1 MNKVERLKL
10 LASAIAG
17 DFKSL
22 RLKLGNTD
30 ELVTDDKTS
39 AVNAINE
46 IVGSSKEI
54 KDAMKQ
60 FSENLGFDK
69 EITKVNNVSV
79 NLFEMLIPFIKDKL
93 AEENIT
99 NVDAEKNTQNCFF
112 AFFDDT
118 IKFQDRNN
126 FSKNKYG
133 IKLKQNAYDTFVKFN
148 VSANNTINVSLPQ
161 EINTSQDIELD
172 IYGILGHYMSDYKI
186 MPYTKYIKQLNISSD
201 RVIVVNSLE
210 EYENHNS
217 YSSDDDNILVLVKVD
232 FDELSSYES
241 ITDSIKRLFKLQNGQ
256 NITRYSYGF
265 VNNNLTKYFDFTT
278 RQWLPLKDL
287 ISYDM
292 QYNMMMSIAL
302 SKPIA
307 SNEITYINEALFTHT
322 GNYLNKINIIPEN
335 SPVLNKFNKTWY
347 QDKFNVILNPE
358 LTKYYNNV
366 TKQWNELPYAFT
378 NQFNYLKNVDD
389 NINIATSENN
399 ISIANKTTQTELETD
414 NSSRTISVVDKNK
427 VTNLAELDN
436 CSMLSTSYD
445 TTLVVDKTL
454 NYVLDKH
461 TRTWVEINFNQS
473 QKIKDKITIDFNLTI
488 NDTTAPEK
496 IKCRTRVN
504 TFTGYD
510 NKDIFVYD
518 KNNSNLADISSVDYD
533 IYSGNIIV
541 DKTYT
546 YYLNPYT
553 STWYELPDEVKTKL
567 NNFVNTQYINV
578 VTRLKEKTNSLNI
591 INLSEDLTD
600 VRNETVY
607 LVNNKEHIKFRADDD
622 YAYNFNDNTLIFT
635 EDLSEYLDIPTQEW
649 KRVTNNYNPSIVYPV
664 CENIVAVIANKV
676 LNTLDYRNPIT
687 LTSNN
692 LTEIKNQIKDKEVV
706 INKTNKNLIND
717 STIDLSK
724 VKFYSMGKS
733 DQGDSNSGINML
745 QKYSNIKIFNAG
757 SFVTQINNK
766 LAELLNKNNVIAI
779 LTKKSVSASH
789 DFEITYKGK
798 NYQLSQ
804 DNFFINNIENLCQF
818 LSDGDWL

>member
-1 MNKVERLKL
+1 MTRIERLKL

-39 AVNAINE
+39 AVKAINE
-46 IVGSSKEI
+46 VAGSSKEI

-79 NLFEMLIPFIKDKL
+79 NPFEMLVPFIKDKL
-93 AEENIT
+93 AEGGIT

-112 AFFDDT
+112 AFFDNT
-118 IKFQDRNN
+118 IKFNQNN
-126 FSKNKYG
+126 FSKSKYG
-133 IKLKQNAYDTFVKFN
+133 IKLKQDNYNSFVSFN
-148 VSANNTINVSLPQ
+148 VINNNSVTINLPQ
-161 EINTSQDIELD
+161 EINSSKDIELD

-186 MPYTKYIKQLNISSD
+186 MSYTKYIKQLNIPSD
-201 RVIVVNSLE
+201 KVVVVDSLE
-210 EYENHNS
+210 EHENRS
-217 YSSDDDNILVLVKVD
+217 YSSDSNNILVFVKAN
-232 FDELSSYES
+232 FDELNNN
-241 ITDSIKRLFKLQNGQ
+241 ITDSIKKLFKLQDNQ
-256 NITRYSYGF
+256 NITTYSYGF
-265 VNNNLTKYFDFTT
+265 INNNLTKYFDFTT

-287 ISYDM
+287 ISSDM
-292 QYNMMMSIAL
+292 QYNIMINTLQVPVEPYNVA
-302 SKPIA
+302 
-307 SNEITYINEALFTHT
+307 YINEALFSHA
-322 GNYLNKINIIPEN
+322 NDLVKINIAAEN
-335 SPVLNKFNKTWY
+335 STILNTLSAQRY
-347 QDKFNVILNPE
+347 QDNFNVILNPE

-366 TKQWNELPYAFT
+366 TKKWNKLSNEQK
-378 NQFNYLKNVDD
+378 NKFNYLKNVDN

-399 ISIANKTTQTELETD
+399 IDVANKTTQTELESD
-414 NSSRTISVVDKNK
+414 SHSRTISVVDKNK
-427 VTNLAELDN
+427 VTNLSELDT

-454 NYVLDKH
+454 NYVLDKN
-461 TRTWVEINFNQS
+461 TRTWVEINFEQS

-496 IKCRTRVN
+496 IKCKTHVN
-504 TFTGYD
+504 TFSGSGSK
-510 NKDIFVYD
+510 NILVYD
-518 KNNSNLADISSVDYD
+518 KNNTDLADIASVKYNIYD
-533 IYSGNIIV
+533 GDIIV

-553 STWYELPDEVKTKL
+553 SVWYELPNEVKTKL
-567 NNFVNTQYINV
+567 NNFVNTQYTKV

-591 INLSEDLTD
+591 INLNEDLTD
-600 VRNETVY
+600 VRDESVY
-607 LVNNKEHIKFRADDD
+607 LVSNKENIKFRANDD

-649 KRVTNNYNPSIVYPV
+649 KQVANNYTPSIVYPV

-676 LNTLDYRNPIT
+676 LNTLDYRNPVT

-706 INKTNKNLIND
+706 INKTDKNLISD

-733 DQGDSNSGINML
+733 DQGNSDSAINML

-757 SFVTQINNK
+757 SFVIQINNK

-798 NYQLSQ
+798 RYQLSQ

-818 LSDGDWL
+818 LGDGDWL

>member
-1 MNKVERLKL
+1 MTRIERLKL

-30 ELVTDDKTS
+30 ELVTDNKTS

-46 IVGSSKEI
+46 VAGSSKEI

-79 NLFEMLIPFIKDKL
+79 NPFEMLVPFIKDKL

-112 AFFDDT
+112 AFFDNT
-118 IKFQDRNN
+118 IKFNQNN

-133 IKLKQNAYDTFVKFN
+133 IKLKQNAYDNFVKFD
-148 VSANNTINVSLPQ
+148 VSTNNTINVSLPQ
-161 EINTSQDIELD
+161 EINTSQNIELD

-186 MPYTKYIKQLNISSD
+186 MPYTKYIKQLNIPSD

-210 EYENHNS
+210 EHEGSS
-217 YSSDDDNILVLVKVD
+217 YSTSDDDILALVKINSN
-232 FDELSSYES
+232 ELNEYND
-241 ITDSIKRLFKLQNGQ
+241 IIDNIKKLFKLQDGQ
-256 NITRYSYGF
+256 NITNKSYGF
-265 VNNNLTKYFDFTT
+265 VNQDATKYFDFTT

-287 ISYDM
+287 ISSDM
-292 QYNMMMSIAL
+292 QYNIMMSVLPNPVDA
-302 SKPIA
+302 
-307 SNEITYINEALFTHT
+307 NEIKYINEAWFAHT
-322 GNYLNKINIIPEN
+322 SELNKINIAAEDSN
-335 SPVLNKFNKTWY
+335 VLNTILTKPLYKDNY
-347 QDKFNVILNPE
+347 NVILNPE
-358 LTKYYNNV
+358 LTKYYNNI
-366 TKQWNELPYAFT
+366 TKQWNELPYKFT
-378 NQFNYLKNVDD
+378 NKFDYLKNVDK
-389 NINIATSENN
+389 NINIATSTSDV
-399 ISIANKTTQTELETD
+399 IAANKTTQTTLESD
-414 NSSRTISVVDKNK
+414 SHSKCISIVDKNK
-427 VTNLAELDN
+427 VTNLSELDN
-436 CSMLSTSYD
+436 DSMLFPTVY

-454 NYVLDKH
+454 NYVLNKN
-461 TRTWVEINFNQS
+461 TRTWIEINSEQS
-473 QKIKDKITIDFNLTI
+473 QKIKDKVTIDFSLTI
-488 NDTTAPEK
+488 NDTTAAEK

-504 TFTGYD
+504 TFSGSGSK
-510 NKDIFVYD
+510 NILVYD
-518 KNNSNLADISSVDYD
+518 KNNTDLADIASVKYSIYD
-533 IYSGNIIV
+533 GDIIV

-553 STWYELPDEVKTKL
+553 SVWYKLPNEVKTKL
-567 NNFVNTQYINV
+567 NNFVNTQYTKV

-591 INLSEDLTD
+591 INLNEDLTD
-600 VRNETVY
+600 VRDESVY
-607 LVNNKEHIKFRADDD
+607 LVSNKENIKFRANND

-649 KRVTNNYNPSIVYPV
+649 KQVIDNYTPSIVYPV
-664 CENIVAVIANKV
+664 CENIVAVITNKV
-676 LNTLDYRNPIT
+676 LNALDYRNPVT

-706 INKTNKNLIND
+706 INKTDKNLIND

-733 DQGDSNSGINML
+733 DQGNSDSAINML

-757 SFVTQINNK
+757 SFVIQINNK
-766 LAELLNKNNVIAI
+766 LAELLNKNNAIAI

-789 DFEITYKGK
+789 DFEIAYKGK
-798 NYQLSQ
+798 RYQLSQ

-818 LSDGDWL
+818 IGDGDWL

>member
-1 MNKVERLKL
+1 MTRIERLKL

-30 ELVTDDKTS
+30 ELITDDKTS
-39 AVNAINE
+39 AVKAINE
-46 IVGSSKEI
+46 VAGSSKEI

-69 EITKVNNVSV
+69 EITKVNNISV
-79 NLFEMLIPFIKDKL
+79 NPFEMLIHFIKDKL

-99 NVDAEKNTQNCFF
+99 NVDAKKNTQNCFF
-112 AFFDDT
+112 VFFDDT
-118 IKFQDRNN
+118 IKFNQNN

-133 IKLKQNAYDTFVKFN
+133 IKLKQNAYDNFVKFD
-148 VSANNTINVSLPQ
+148 VSTNNAINVSLPQ

-172 IYGILGHYMSDYKI
+172 IYGILGHYISDYKI
-186 MPYTKYIKQLNISSD
+186 MPYTKYIKQLNIPSD
-201 RVIVVNSLE
+201 RVIIVNNLE
-210 EYENHNS
+210 EHKGS
-217 YSSDDDNILVLVKVD
+217 YYSTGNDDILVLVKTNS
-232 FDELSSYES
+232 DELSNMTNS
-241 ITDSIKRLFKLQNGQ
+241 IEKLFKLQDGQ
-256 NITRYSYGF
+256 NITNKSYGF
-265 VNNNLTKYFDFTT
+265 INQDATKYFDFTT
-278 RQWLPLKDL
+278 REWLPLKDL
-287 ISYDM
+287 ISSDM
-292 QYNMMMSIAL
+292 QYNIMLSTLPNPIAL
-302 SKPIA
+302 NNIS
-307 SNEITYINEALFTHT
+307 YLNEAFYTHS
-322 GNYLNKINIIPEN
+322 GNGFLNQLNIVAEN
-335 SPVLNKFNKTWY
+335 STVLNKFNNSAF

-366 TKQWNELPYAFT
+366 TKQWNELPNNFKK
-378 NQFNYLKNVDD
+378 QFDYLKNVDN

-399 ISIANKTTQTELETD
+399 IDVANKTTQTKLETD
-414 NSSRTISVVDKNK
+414 SHSRTISVVDKNK
-427 VTNLAELDN
+427 VTNLSELDT

-454 NYVLDKH
+454 NYVLDKN
-461 TRTWVEINFNQS
+461 TRTWIEINSRQS
-473 QKIKDKITIDFNLTI
+473 QKIKNKVTIDFSLTI
-488 NDTTAPEK
+488 NDTTAAEK

-504 TFTGYD
+504 TFSGSGSKNILVY
-510 NKDIFVYD
+510 NKD
-518 KNNSNLADISSVDYD
+518 NSELADIASVQYSIYNGD
-533 IYSGNIIV
+533 IVV

-553 STWYELPDEVKTKL
+553 STWYELPNEVKTKL
-567 NNFVNTQYINV
+567 NNFVNTQYTKV

-591 INLSEDLTD
+591 INLNEDLTD
-600 VRNETVY
+600 ARGETVY

-622 YAYNFNDNTLIFT
+622 YAYNFNHNTLILT

-649 KRVTNNYNPSIVYPV
+649 KQVTNNYTPSIIYPV
-664 CENIVAVIANKV
+664 CENIVAVITNKV
-676 LNTLDYRNPIT
+676 LNALDYRNPVT

-692 LTEIKNQIKDKEVV
+692 LTEIKNQIRDKEVI
-706 INKTNKNLIND
+706 INKTDKDLINE

-733 DQGDSNSGINML
+733 DQGNSDSAINML

-766 LAELLNKNNVIAI
+766 LAELLNKNNTIAI
-779 LTKKSVSASH
+779 LTKKSVFADH
-789 DFEITYKGK
+789 DFEIAYKGK
-798 NYQLSQ
+798 RYQLSR

-818 LSDGDWL
+818 IDDGDWL

>member
-1 MNKVERLKL
+1 MTRIERLKL

-39 AVNAINE
+39 AVKAINE
-46 IVGSSKEI
+46 VAGYYKEI

-60 FSENLGFDK
+60 FSENLEFDK
-69 EITKVNNVSV
+69 EITKVNNVSI
-79 NLFEMLIPFIKDKL
+79 NLFEMLVPFIKNKL
-93 AEENIT
+93 AEEGIT
-99 NVDAEKNTQNCFF
+99 NVDAEKNTQNYFF

-118 IKFQDRNN
+118 IKFNQNN

-133 IKLKQNAYDTFVKFN
+133 IKLKQNAYDNFVKFD
-148 VSANNTINVSLPQ
+148 VSTNNTINVSLPQ

-172 IYGILGHYMSDYKI
+172 IYGILGHYISDYKI
-186 MPYTKYIKQLNISSD
+186 MPYTKYIKQLNIPSD
-201 RVIVVNSLE
+201 RVIIVNNLE
-210 EYENHNS
+210 EHKGRS
-217 YSSDDDNILVLVKVD
+217 YSTTDDDTLVLVKTNL
-232 FDELSSYES
+232 DELSDMTNS
-241 ITDSIKRLFKLQNGQ
+241 IEKLFKLQDGQ
-256 NITRYSYGF
+256 NIINKPYGF
-265 VNNNLTKYFDFTT
+265 INQDATKYFDFTT

-287 ISYDM
+287 ISSDM
-292 QYNMMMSIAL
+292 QYNIMLSTLPNPIAL
-302 SKPIA
+302 NNIS
-307 SNEITYINEALFTHT
+307 YLNEAFYAHSNN
-322 GNYLNKINIIPEN
+322 GFLNQLNIVAEN
-335 SPVLNKFNKTWY
+335 STVLNKFNNSAF

-366 TKQWNELPYAFT
+366 TKQWNELPYHFK
-378 NQFNYLKNVDD
+378 NQFNYLKNVDS

-399 ISIANKTTQTELETD
+399 IDVANKTTQTELETD
-414 NSSRTISVVDKNK
+414 SHSRTISVVDKNK
-427 VTNLAELDN
+427 VTNLSEIDT
-436 CSMLSTSYD
+436 CSMLSTSYN

-454 NYVLDKH
+454 NYVLDKN
-461 TRTWVEINFNQS
+461 TRTWVEINSEQS
-473 QKIKDKITIDFNLTI
+473 QKIKDKVTIDFSLTI
-488 NDTTAPEK
+488 NDTTAAEK

-504 TFTGYD
+504 TFSKSG
-510 NKDIFVYD
+510 NKNILVYD
-518 KNNSNLADISSVDYD
+518 KNNTDLADIASVNYSIYD
-533 IYSGNIIV
+533 GDIIV

-553 STWYELPDEVKTKL
+553 SIWYELPNEVKTKL
-567 NNFVNTQYINV
+567 NNFVNTQYTKV

-591 INLSEDLTD
+591 INLNEDLTD
-600 VRNETVY
+600 VRGETVY
-607 LVNNKEHIKFRADDD
+607 LVSNKENIKFRANND

-649 KRVTNNYNPSIVYPV
+649 KQVTNNYAPSIVYPV

-676 LNTLDYRNPIT
+676 LNTLDYRNPVT

-706 INKTNKNLIND
+706 INKTDKKLIND

-733 DQGDSNSGINML
+733 EQGNSDYVINML
-745 QKYSNIKIFNAG
+745 QKYSNIKIFNTG
-757 SFVTQINNK
+757 SFIIQINNK
-766 LAELLNKNNVIAI
+766 LAELLNKNNTIAI

-789 DFEITYKGK
+789 DFEIAYKGK
-798 NYQLSQ
+798 RYQLSQ
-804 DNFFINNIENLCQF
+804 DNFFINNIENLCQYI
-818 LSDGDWL
+818 GDDYWL

>member
-1 MNKVERLKL
+1 MTRIERLKL

-46 IVGSSKEI
+46 VAGSSKEI

-60 FSENLGFDK
+60 FSETLGFDK

-79 NLFEMLIPFIKDKL
+79 NPFEMLITFIKDKL

-99 NVDAEKNTQNCFF
+99 NVDAEKNTKNCFF
-112 AFFDDT
+112 TFFDNT

-133 IKLKQNAYDTFVKFN
+133 IKLKQNAYDAFVKFN
-148 VSANNTINVSLPQ
+148 VSANNVINVSLPQ

-186 MPYTKYIKQLNISSD
+186 MPYTKYIKQLNIPSD
-201 RVIVVNSLE
+201 RVIIVNSLK
-210 EYENHNS
+210 EYKGHS
-217 YSSDDDNILVLVKVD
+217 FYSIGDDNILVLIKINL
-232 FDELSSYES
+232 DELSDMTNS
-241 ITDSIKRLFKLQNGQ
+241 IEKLFKLQDGQ
-256 NITRYSYGF
+256 NITDKSYGF
-265 VNNNLTKYFDFTT
+265 INQDATKYFDFTT
-278 RQWLPLKDL
+278 REWLPLKDL
-287 ISYDM
+287 ISSDM
-292 QYNMMMSIAL
+292 QYNIMLSILRNPVDA
-302 SKPIA
+302 
-307 SNEITYINEALFTHT
+307 NEIKYINEAWFTHT
-322 GNYLNKINIIPEN
+322 SGLNKINIAAED
-335 SPVLNKFNKTWY
+335 SSVLNTILTKPLYKDNFNI
-347 QDKFNVILNPE
+347 ILNPE

-366 TKQWNELPYAFT
+366 TKQWNELPNNFK
-378 NQFNYLKNVDD
+378 NQFDYLKNVDT

-399 ISIANKTTQTELETD
+399 IDVENKTTQTELKAD
-414 NSSRTISVVDKNK
+414 SHSRKISVVDKNK
-427 VTNLAELDN
+427 ITNLSELDN
-436 CSMLSTSYD
+436 DSMLSPSMY

-454 NYVLDKH
+454 NYVLNKN
-461 TRTWVEINFNQS
+461 TRTWVEINSEQS
-473 QKIKDKITIDFNLTI
+473 QKIKDKVTIDFSLTI
-488 NDTTAPEK
+488 NDTTNAEK

-504 TFTGYD
+504 TFSKSGSK
-510 NKDIFVYD
+510 NILVYD
-518 KNNSNLADISSVDYD
+518 KNNTDLEDIASVNYN
-533 IYSGNIIV
+533 IYSGDIIV

-553 STWYELPDEVKTKL
+553 SVWYELPNEVKTKL
-567 NNFVNTQYINV
+567 NNFVNTQYTKV

-591 INLSEDLTD
+591 INLNEDLTD
-600 VRNETVY
+600 VRSESVY
-607 LVNNKEHIKFRADDD
+607 LVSNKENIKFRANND
-622 YAYNFNDNTLIFT
+622 YAYNFNNNTLIFT

-649 KRVTNNYNPSIVYPV
+649 KQVIDNYTPSIVYSV
-664 CENIVAVIANKV
+664 CENIVAVITNKV
-676 LNTLDYRNPIT
+676 LNTLDYRNPVT

-692 LTEIKNQIKDKEVV
+692 LTEIKNQIRDKEVI
-706 INKTNKNLIND
+706 INKTDKNLIND

-733 DQGDSNSGINML
+733 DQGNSDSAINML

-757 SFVTQINNK
+757 SFLTQINNK
-766 LAELLNKNNVIAI
+766 LAELLNKNNAIAI

-789 DFEITYKGK
+789 DFEIAYKGK
-798 NYQLSQ
+798 KYQLSQ

-818 LSDGDWL
+818 IGDSDWL

>member
-1 MNKVERLKL
+1 MTRIERLKL

-46 IVGSSKEI
+46 VAGSSKEI

-79 NLFEMLIPFIKDKL
+79 NPFEMLVPFIKDKL
-93 AEENIT
+93 AEEGIT

-112 AFFDDT
+112 AFFDNT
-118 IKFQDRNN
+118 IKFNQNN
-126 FSKNKYG
+126 FSKSKYG
-133 IKLKQNAYDTFVKFN
+133 IKLKQDNYNSFVSFN
-148 VSANNTINVSLPQ
+148 VINNNSVTINLPQ
-161 EINTSQDIELD
+161 EINSSKDIELD
-172 IYGILGHYMSDYKI
+172 IYGILGHYTSDYKI
-186 MPYTKYIKQLNISSD
+186 MSYTKYIKQLNIPSD
-201 RVIVVNSLE
+201 KVVIVDSLE
-210 EYENHNS
+210 EHENRS
-217 YSSDDDNILVLVKVD
+217 YSSDSNNILVLVKAN
-232 FDELSSYES
+232 FDELNDN
-241 ITDSIKRLFKLQNGQ
+241 ITDSIKKLFKIQDGQ
-256 NITRYSYGF
+256 NITTYSYGF
-265 VNNNLTKYFDFTT
+265 INNNLTKYFDFTT

-287 ISYDM
+287 ISSDM
-292 QYNMMMSIAL
+292 QYNIMINTLQVPVEPYNVA
-302 SKPIA
+302 
-307 SNEITYINEALFTHT
+307 YINEALFSHAKD
-322 GNYLNKINIIPEN
+322 LVKINIAAEN
-335 SPVLNKFNKTWY
+335 STILNTLSAQRY
-347 QDKFNVILNPE
+347 QDNFNVILNPE
-358 LTKYYNNV
+358 LTKYYNKV
-366 TKQWNELPYAFT
+366 TKKWNKLNNEQK
-378 NQFNYLKNVDD
+378 NKFNYLKNVDN

-399 ISIANKTTQTELETD
+399 IDVANKTTQTELETD
-414 NSSRTISVVDKNK
+414 SHSRKISVVDKNK
-427 VTNLAELDN
+427 VTNLSELDT
-436 CSMLSTSYD
+436 CSMLSTSYN

-454 NYVLDKH
+454 NYVLDKN
-461 TRTWVEINFNQS
+461 TRTWVEINSEQS
-473 QKIKDKITIDFNLTI
+473 QKIKDKVTIDFNLTI

-496 IKCRTRVN
+496 IKCRTHVN
-504 TFTGYD
+504 TFSESSSK
-510 NKDIFVYD
+510 NILVYD
-518 KNNSNLADISSVDYD
+518 KNNTDLADIASVDYS
-533 IYSGNIIV
+533 IYNGDIIV

-553 STWYELPDEVKTKL
+553 SVWYELPNEVKTKL
-567 NNFVNTQYINV
+567 NNFVNTQYTKVI
-578 VTRLKEKTNSLNI
+578 TRLKEKTNSLKI
-591 INLSEDLTD
+591 INLNEDLTD
-600 VRNETVY
+600 VQDESVY
-607 LVNNKEHIKFRADDD
+607 LVSNKENIKFRANDD

-649 KRVTNNYNPSIVYPV
+649 KQVANNYTPSIIYPV

-676 LNTLDYRNPIT
+676 LNTLDYRNPVT

-706 INKTNKNLIND
+706 INKTDKNLISD

-733 DQGDSNSGINML
+733 DQGNSDSAINML

-757 SFVTQINNK
+757 SFVIQINNK
-766 LAELLNKNNVIAI
+766 LAELLNKNNAIAI

-789 DFEITYKGK
+789 DVEITYKGK
-798 NYQLSQ
+798 RYQLSQ

-818 LSDGDWL
+818 IGDGDWL

>member
-1 MNKVERLKL
+1 MTRIERLKL

-39 AVNAINE
+39 AVKAINE
-46 IVGSSKEI
+46 IAGSSKEI

-79 NLFEMLIPFIKDKL
+79 NPFEMLVPFIKDKL
-93 AEENIT
+93 AEEGIT

-118 IKFQDRNN
+118 IKFQHSIS

-133 IKLKQNAYDTFVKFN
+133 IKLKQNAYDNFVKFN
-148 VSANNTINVSLPQ
+148 VSANNVINVSLPQ

-186 MPYTKYIKQLNISSD
+186 MPYTKYIKQLNIPSD
-201 RVIVVNSLE
+201 GVIVVNSLE
-210 EYENHNS
+210 EHKGRS
-217 YSSDDDNILVLVKVD
+217 YSSGNNDILVLVKTNL
-232 FDELSSYES
+232 DELSDMTNS
-241 ITDSIKRLFKLQNGQ
+241 IEKLFKLQDGQ
-256 NITRYSYGF
+256 NITNKSYGF
-265 VNNNLTKYFDFTT
+265 INQNATKYFDFTT

-287 ISYDM
+287 ISSDM
-292 QYNMMMSIAL
+292 QYNIML
-302 SKPIA
+302 STLPNPIE
-307 SNEITYINEALFTHT
+307 SNNISYLNEAFYTHST
-322 GNYLNKINIIPEN
+322 NGFLNQLNIVAEN
-335 SPVLNKFNKTWY
+335 SPVLNKFNNSVF

-366 TKQWNELPYAFT
+366 TKQWNELPYHFK

-399 ISIANKTTQTELETD
+399 INVANKTTQTELEAD
-414 NSSRTISVVDKNK
+414 SHSRTISVVDKNK
-427 VTNLAELDN
+427 VTNLSELDT
-436 CSMLSTSYD
+436 CSMLSASYD

-454 NYVLDKH
+454 NYVLDKN
-461 TRTWVEINFNQS
+461 TRTWVEISSEQS
-473 QKIKDKITIDFNLTI
+473 QKIKDKITIDFSLTI
-488 NDTTAPEK
+488 NDTTAAEK

-504 TFTGYD
+504 TFSKSG
-510 NKDIFVYD
+510 NKNILVYD
-518 KNNSNLADISSVDYD
+518 KNNTDLADIASVNYSIYD
-533 IYSGNIIV
+533 GDIIV

-553 STWYELPDEVKTKL
+553 SAWYELPNEVKTKL
-567 NNFVNTQYINV
+567 NNFVNTQYTKV

-591 INLSEDLTD
+591 INLNEDLTD
-600 VRNETVY
+600 VRDESVY
-607 LVNNKEHIKFRADDD
+607 LVSNKENIKFRANDD

-649 KRVTNNYNPSIVYPV
+649 KQVIDNYTSSIVYPV
-664 CENIVAVIANKV
+664 CENIVAVITNKV
-676 LNTLDYRNPIT
+676 LNTLDYRNPVT

-706 INKTNKNLIND
+706 INKTNENLINN

-733 DQGDSNSGINML
+733 DQGNSDSAINML

-757 SFVTQINNK
+757 SFVIRINNK
-766 LAELLNKNNVIAI
+766 LAELLNKNNAIAI

-798 NYQLSQ
+798 RYQLSQ

-818 LSDGDWL
+818 IGDGDWL

>member
-1 MNKVERLKL
+1 MTRIERLKL

-46 IVGSSKEI
+46 VAGSSKEI

-79 NLFEMLIPFIKDKL
+79 NPFEMLVPFIKDKL
-93 AEENIT
+93 AEEGIT

-112 AFFDDT
+112 AFFDNT
-118 IKFQDRNN
+118 IKFNQNN

-133 IKLKQNAYDTFVKFN
+133 IKLKQDNYNSFVSFN
-148 VSANNTINVSLPQ
+148 VINNNSVTINLPQ
-161 EINTSQDIELD
+161 EINSSKDIELD
-172 IYGILGHYMSDYKI
+172 IYSILGHYMSDYKI
-186 MPYTKYIKQLNISSD
+186 MSYTKYIKQLNIPSD
-201 RVIVVNSLE
+201 KVVVVDSLE
-210 EYENHNS
+210 EHKNRS
-217 YSSDDDNILVLVKVD
+217 YSSDSNNILVLVKANSN
-232 FDELSSYES
+232 ELNDN
-241 ITDSIKRLFKLQNGQ
+241 ITDSIKKLFKIQDGQ
-256 NITRYSYGF
+256 NITTYSYGF
-265 VNNNLTKYFDFTT
+265 INNNLTKYFDFTT
-278 RQWLPLKDL
+278 REWLPLKDL
-287 ISYDM
+287 ISSDM
-292 QYNMMMSIAL
+292 QYNIMINTL
-302 SKPIA
+302 QVPVEPY
-307 SNEITYINEALFTHT
+307 NVTYINEALFSHA
-322 GNYLNKINIIPEN
+322 NSLVKINIAAEN
-335 SPVLNKFNKTWY
+335 STILNTLSAQRY
-347 QDKFNVILNPE
+347 QDNFNVILNPE

-366 TKQWNELPYAFT
+366 TKKWNKLSNEQK
-378 NQFNYLKNVDD
+378 NKFNYLKNVDN

-399 ISIANKTTQTELETD
+399 INVANKTTQTELEAD
-414 NSSRTISVVDKNK
+414 SHSRTISVVDKNK
-427 VTNLAELDN
+427 VTNLSELDT

-454 NYVLDKH
+454 NYVLDKN
-461 TRTWVEINFNQS
+461 TRTWVEINSEQS

-496 IKCRTRVN
+496 IKCRTHVN
-504 TFTGYD
+504 TFSGSGSK
-510 NKDIFVYD
+510 NILVYD
-518 KNNSNLADISSVDYD
+518 KNNTDLADIASVNYS
-533 IYSGNIIV
+533 IYNGDIIV

-553 STWYELPDEVKTKL
+553 SVWYELPNEVKTKL
-567 NNFVNTQYINV
+567 NNFVNTQYTKV

-591 INLSEDLTD
+591 INLNEDLTD
-600 VRNETVY
+600 VRGESVY
-607 LVNNKEHIKFRADDD
+607 LVSNKENIKFRANDD

-649 KRVTNNYNPSIVYPV
+649 KQVANNYTPSIVYPV

-676 LNTLDYRNPIT
+676 LNTLDYRNPVT

-706 INKTNKNLIND
+706 INKTDKNLIND

-733 DQGDSNSGINML
+733 DQGNSDSAINML

-757 SFVTQINNK
+757 SFVIQINNK

-779 LTKKSVSASH
+779 LTKKSISASH

-798 NYQLSQ
+798 RYQLSQ

-818 LSDGDWL
+818 IGDGDWL

>member
-1 MNKVERLKL
+1 MTRIERLKL

-46 IVGSSKEI
+46 VAGSSKEI

-60 FSENLGFDK
+60 FSETLGFDK

-79 NLFEMLIPFIKDKL
+79 NPFEMLILFIKDKL

-99 NVDAEKNTQNCFF
+99 NVDAEKNTKNCFF

-133 IKLKQNAYDTFVKFN
+133 IKLKQDNYNSFVNFN
-148 VSANNTINVSLPQ
+148 VINNNSVTINLPQ
-161 EINTSQDIELD
+161 EINSSKDIELD

-186 MPYTKYIKQLNISSD
+186 MSYTKYIKQLNIPSD
-201 RVIVVNSLE
+201 KVVVVDSLE
-210 EYENHNS
+210 EHENRS
-217 YSSDDDNILVLVKVD
+217 YSSDSNNILVLVKANS
-232 FDELSSYES
+232 DELNDN
-241 ITDSIKRLFKLQNGQ
+241 ITDSIKKLFKIQDGQ
-256 NITRYSYGF
+256 NITTYSYGF
-265 VNNNLTKYFDFTT
+265 INNNLTKYFDFTT

-287 ISYDM
+287 ISSDM
-292 QYNMMMSIAL
+292 QYNIML
-302 SKPIA
+302 STLPNPVDA
-307 SNEITYINEALFTHT
+307 NEIKYINEAWFTHT
-322 GNYLNKINIIPEN
+322 NGLNKINIAAED
-335 SPVLNKFNKTWY
+335 SSVLNTVLTKPLYKDNY
-347 QDKFNVILNPE
+347 NVILNPE

-366 TKQWNELPYAFT
+366 TKQWNELPYNFT
-378 NQFNYLKNVDD
+378 NKFNYLKNVDD

-399 ISIANKTTQTELETD
+399 IDVVNKTTQTELKNDTH
-414 NSSRTISVVDKNK
+414 SRTISVVDKNK
-427 VTNLAELDN
+427 VTNLAELDT
-436 CSMLSTSYD
+436 CSMLSPSVY

-454 NYVLDKH
+454 NYVLDKN
-461 TRTWVEINFNQS
+461 TRTWVEINSVQS
-473 QKIKDKITIDFNLTI
+473 QKIKDKVTIDFGLTI

-504 TFTGYD
+504 TFNGSGSK
-510 NKDIFVYD
+510 NILVYD
-518 KNNSNLADISSVDYD
+518 KNNTDLADIASVQYSIYD
-533 IYSGNIIV
+533 GDIVV

-553 STWYELPDEVKTKL
+553 SVWYELPNEVKTKL
-567 NNFVNTQYINV
+567 NNFVNTQYTKV

-591 INLSEDLTD
+591 INLNEDLTD
-600 VRNETVY
+600 VRSESVY
-607 LVNNKEHIKFRADDD
+607 LVSNKENIKFRANDD

-649 KRVTNNYNPSIVYPV
+649 KQVANNYTSSIVYSV
-664 CENIVAVIANKV
+664 CENIVAVITNKV
-676 LNTLDYRNPIT
+676 LNTLDYRNPVT

-706 INKTNKNLIND
+706 INKTNKNLINE

-733 DQGDSNSGINML
+733 DQDNSDSEINML

-766 LAELLNKNNVIAI
+766 LAELLNKNNAIAI

-789 DFEITYKGK
+789 IFEIVYKRK
-798 NYQLSQ
+798 RYQLSQ

-818 LSDGDWL
+818 LGDGDWL

>member
-1 MNKVERLKL
+1 MTRIERLKL

-30 ELVTDDKTS
+30 ELITDNKTS

-46 IVGSSKEI
+46 VAGSSKEI

-69 EITKVNNVSV
+69 EITKVNNVFI
-79 NLFEMLIPFIKDKL
+79 NPFEMLVSFIKDKL
-93 AEENIT
+93 AEEGIT
-99 NVDAEKNTQNCFF
+99 NVDAKKNTQNCFF

-118 IKFQDRNN
+118 IKFNQNN

-133 IKLKQNAYDTFVKFN
+133 IKLKQNAYDNFVKFD
-148 VSANNTINVSLPQ
+148 VSTNNTINVSLPQ

-186 MPYTKYIKQLNISSD
+186 MPYTKYIKQLNIPSD
-201 RVIVVNSLE
+201 RVIIVNNLE
-210 EYENHNS
+210 EHKGRS
-217 YSSDDDNILVLVKVD
+217 YSTGDDDILVLVKTNS
-232 FDELSSYES
+232 DELSDMINS
-241 ITDSIKRLFKLQNGQ
+241 IEKLFKLQDGQ
-256 NITRYSYGF
+256 NITNKSYGF
-265 VNNNLTKYFDFTT
+265 INQDATKYFDFTT
-278 RQWLPLKDL
+278 REWLPLKNL
-287 ISYDM
+287 ISSDM
-292 QYNMMMSIAL
+292 QYNIMLSILPNPVDA
-302 SKPIA
+302 
-307 SNEITYINEALFTHT
+307 NEIKYINEAWFTHT
-322 GNYLNKINIIPEN
+322 SGLNKINIAAEN
-335 SPVLNKFNKTWY
+335 SAILNTILTKPLYKDNFNI
-347 QDKFNVILNPE
+347 ILNPE

-366 TKQWNELPYAFT
+366 TKQWNELPNNFK
-378 NQFNYLKNVDD
+378 NQFDYLKNVDT

-399 ISIANKTTQTELETD
+399 IDVANKTTQTELETD
-414 NSSRTISVVDKNK
+414 SHSRTISVVDKNK
-427 VTNLAELDN
+427 ITNLSELDN
-436 CSMLSTSYD
+436 DSMLFPSVY

-454 NYVLDKH
+454 NYVLNKN
-461 TRTWVEINFNQS
+461 TRTWVEINSEQS
-473 QKIKDKITIDFNLTI
+473 QKIKDKVTIDFSLTI
-488 NDTTAPEK
+488 NDTTAAEK

-504 TFTGYD
+504 TFSKSGSK
-510 NKDIFVYD
+510 NILVYD
-518 KNNSNLADISSVDYD
+518 KNNTDLADIASVNYS
-533 IYSGNIIV
+533 IYNGDIIV

-553 STWYELPDEVKTKL
+553 SVWYELPNEVKTKL
-567 NNFVNTQYINV
+567 NNFVNTQYTKV

-591 INLSEDLTD
+591 INLNEDLTD
-600 VRNETVY
+600 VRDESVY
-607 LVNNKEHIKFRADDD
+607 LVSNKENIKFRANDD

-649 KRVTNNYNPSIVYPV
+649 KQVTNNYTPSIIYPV
-664 CENIVAVIANKV
+664 CENIVAVITNKI
-676 LNTLDYRNPIT
+676 LNTLDYRNPVT

-706 INKTNKNLIND
+706 INKTDKNLISD

-733 DQGDSNSGINML
+733 DQGNNDSAINML

-757 SFVTQINNK
+757 SFVIQINNK

-798 NYQLSQ
+798 RYQLSQ

-818 LSDGDWL
+818 IGDGDWL

>member
-1 MNKVERLKL
+1 MTRIERLKL

-39 AVNAINE
+39 AVKAINE
-46 IVGSSKEI
+46 VAGSSKEI

-60 FSENLGFDK
+60 FSKTLGFDK

-79 NLFEMLIPFIKDKL
+79 NPFEMLIPFIKDKL

-99 NVDAEKNTQNCFF
+99 NVDAEKNTKNCFF

-133 IKLKQNAYDTFVKFN
+133 IKLKQNAYDSFVKFD

-186 MPYTKYIKQLNISSD
+186 MPYTKYIKQLNIPSN
-201 RVIVVNSLE
+201 RITVVNSLE
-210 EYENHNS
+210 EHEGRS
-217 YSSDDDNILVLVKVD
+217 YSTGDDNILVLVKTNS
-232 FDELSSYES
+232 DELSDMTNS
-241 ITDSIKRLFKLQNGQ
+241 IEKLFKLQDGQ
-256 NITRYSYGF
+256 NITNKSYGF
-265 VNNNLTKYFDFTT
+265 INQDATKYFDFTT
-278 RQWLPLKDL
+278 REWLPLKDL
-287 ISYDM
+287 ISSDM
-292 QYNMMMSIAL
+292 QYNIML
-302 SKPIA
+302 STLPNPVDA
-307 SNEITYINEALFTHT
+307 NEIKYINEAWFTHT
-322 GNYLNKINIIPEN
+322 SGLNKINIAAEN
-335 SPVLNKFNKTWY
+335 SAILNTVLTKPLYKDNFNI
-347 QDKFNVILNPE
+347 ILNPE

-366 TKQWNELPYAFT
+366 TKQWNELPNNFK
-378 NQFNYLKNVDD
+378 NQFDYLKNVDT
-389 NINIATSENN
+389 NINIATST
-399 ISIANKTTQTELETD
+399 SDVVAVNKTTQTTLESD
-414 NSSRTISVVDKNK
+414 SHSKCISIVDKNK
-427 VTNLAELDN
+427 VTNLSELDN
-436 CSMLSTSYD
+436 DSMLFPSVY

-454 NYVLDKH
+454 NYVLNKN
-461 TRTWVEINFNQS
+461 TRTWVEINSEQS

-496 IKCRTRVN
+496 IKCRTHVN
-504 TFTGYD
+504 TFSGSG
-510 NKDIFVYD
+510 NKNILVYD
-518 KNNSNLADISSVDYD
+518 KNNTDLADIASVKYSIYD
-533 IYSGNIIV
+533 GDIIV

-553 STWYELPDEVKTKL
+553 SVWYELPDEVKTKL
-567 NNFVNTQYINV
+567 NNFVNTQYTNV
-578 VTRLKEKTNSLNI
+578 ITRLKEKTNSLNI
-591 INLSEDLTD
+591 INLNEDLTG
-600 VRNETVY
+600 VRGESIY
-607 LVNNKEHIKFRADDD
+607 LVSNKENIKFRANDD

-649 KRVTNNYNPSIVYPV
+649 KQVANNYTPSIIYPV

-676 LNTLDYRNPIT
+676 LNTLDYRNPVT
-687 LTSNN
+687 LTNNN

-706 INKTNKNLIND
+706 INKTDKNLINE

-733 DQGDSNSGINML
+733 DQGNGDSAINML

-757 SFVTQINNK
+757 SFVTQIDNK
-766 LAELLNKNNVIAI
+766 LAELLNKNNAIAI

-789 DFEITYKGK
+789 DFEIAYKGK
-798 NYQLSQ
+798 KYQLSQ

-818 LSDGDWL
+818 LGDGDWL

>member
-1 MNKVERLKL
+1 MTRIERLKL

-46 IVGSSKEI
+46 VAGSSKEI

-79 NLFEMLIPFIKDKL
+79 NPFEMLVSFIKDKL
-93 AEENIT
+93 AEEGIT
-99 NVDAEKNTQNCFF
+99 NVDTEKNTQNCFF
-112 AFFDDT
+112 AFFDNT
-118 IKFQDRNN
+118 IKFNQNN
-126 FSKNKYG
+126 FSKSKYG
-133 IKLKQNAYDTFVKFN
+133 IKLKQDNYNSFVSFN
-148 VSANNTINVSLPQ
+148 VINNNSVTINLPQ
-161 EINTSQDIELD
+161 EINSSKDIELD

-186 MPYTKYIKQLNISSD
+186 MSYTKYIKQLNIPSD
-201 RVIVVNSLE
+201 RVIIVNNLE
-210 EYENHNS
+210 EHKGRS
-217 YSSDDDNILVLVKVD
+217 YSTGNDNILVLVKTNL
-232 FDELSSYES
+232 DELSDMTNS
-241 ITDSIKRLFKLQNGQ
+241 IEKLFKLQDGQ
-256 NITRYSYGF
+256 NITNKSYGF
-265 VNNNLTKYFDFTT
+265 INQDATKYFDFTT

-287 ISYDM
+287 ISSDM
-292 QYNMMMSIAL
+292 QYNIMLSTLPNPIAL
-302 SKPIA
+302 NNIS
-307 SNEITYINEALFTHT
+307 YLNEAFYAHSNN
-322 GNYLNKINIIPEN
+322 GFLNQLNIVAEN
-335 SPVLNKFNKTWY
+335 STVLNKFNNSAF

-366 TKQWNELPYAFT
+366 TKQWNELPYHFK
-378 NQFNYLKNVDD
+378 NQFNYLKNVDT

-399 ISIANKTTQTELETD
+399 IDVANKTTQTELEAD
-414 NSSRTISVVDKNK
+414 SHSRTISVVDKNK
-427 VTNLAELDN
+427 VTNLSELDN
-436 CSMLSTSYD
+436 CSMLFTSYD

-454 NYVLDKH
+454 NYVLDKN
-461 TRTWVEINFNQS
+461 TRTWVEINSEQS

-496 IKCRTRVN
+496 IKCRTHVN
-504 TFTGYD
+504 TFSGSGSK
-510 NKDIFVYD
+510 NILVYD
-518 KNNSNLADISSVDYD
+518 KNNTDLADIASVNYSIYD
-533 IYSGNIIV
+533 GDIIV

-553 STWYELPDEVKTKL
+553 SVWYELPNEVKTKL
-567 NNFVNTQYINV
+567 NNFVNTQYTKV

-591 INLSEDLTD
+591 INLNEDLTD
-600 VRNETVY
+600 VRSESVY
-607 LVNNKEHIKFRADDD
+607 LVSNKENIKFRANDD

-649 KRVTNNYNPSIVYPV
+649 KQVANNYIPSIVYPV

-676 LNTLDYRNPIT
+676 LNTLDYRNPVT

-706 INKTNKNLIND
+706 INKTDKNLIND

-724 VKFYSMGKS
+724 VKFYSMGKL
-733 DQGDSNSGINML
+733 DQGNSDSAINML

-757 SFVTQINNK
+757 SFVIQINNK
-766 LAELLNKNNVIAI
+766 LVELLNKNNVIAI

-789 DFEITYKGK
+789 DFGIIYKGK
-798 NYQLSQ
+798 RYQLSQ

-818 LSDGDWL
+818 IDDGNWL

>member
-1 MNKVERLKL
+1 MTKIERLKL

-46 IVGSSKEI
+46 VAGSSKEI
-54 KDAMKQ
+54 KDAMKN
-60 FSENLGFDK
+60 FSEQLGFDK

-79 NLFEMLIPFIKDKL
+79 NPFEMLVPFIKDKL
-93 AEENIT
+93 AENGIT
-99 NVDAEKNTQNCFF
+99 NIDAEKNTQNYFITN
-112 AFFDDT
+112 FDDT
-118 IKFQDRNN
+118 IKFNYQG

-133 IKLKQNAYDTFVKFN
+133 IKLKQNAYDNFVKFN
-148 VSANNTINVSLPQ
+148 VSANNSVTINLPQ
-161 EINTSQDIELD
+161 EINTTQDIELD
-172 IYGILGHYMSDYKI
+172 IYGILGHYISDYKI
-186 MPYTKYIKQLNISSD
+186 MPYTKYIKQLNIPSD
-201 RVIVVNSLE
+201 HVTIINSLE
-210 EYENHNS
+210 EYEAHGS
-217 YSSDDDNILVLVKVD
+217 YSSNGNNILVLVKID

-241 ITDSIKRLFKLQNGQ
+241 IVDNIKRLFKLQDGQ
-256 NITRYSYGF
+256 NITQYSYGF

-287 ISYDM
+287 ISSDM
-292 QYNMMMSIAL
+292 QYNMML
-302 SKPIA
+302 SVLPNIVGD
-307 SNEITYINEALFTHT
+307 NEITYINEAFLTHSEKF
-322 GNYLNKINIIPEN
+322 LNRINIVSEN
-335 SPVLNKFNKTWY
+335 SPVLNKFNESWY

-366 TKQWNELPYAFT
+366 TKQWNELPYNFT
-378 NQFNYLKNVDD
+378 NKFNYLKNVDD

-399 ISIANKTTQTELETD
+399 ISIVNKTTQTELEAD
-414 NSSRTISVVDKNK
+414 SHSRTISVVDKNK
-427 VTNLAELDN
+427 ITNLAELDT
-436 CSMLSTSYD
+436 CSMLSTSTY

-461 TRTWVEINFNQS
+461 TRTWVVISPEQS
-473 QKIKDKITIDFNLTI
+473 QKIKDKVTIDFSLTI

-496 IKCRTRVN
+496 IKCRTRIN
-504 TFTGYD
+504 TFNGSG
-510 NKDIFVYD
+510 NKDILVYD
-518 KNNSNLADISSVDYD
+518 KNNADLTDIASVQYSIYD
-533 IYSGNIIV
+533 GDIVV

-553 STWYELPDEVKTKL
+553 SVWYKLPNEVKTKL
-567 NNFVNTQYINV
+567 NNFVNTQYIKV
-578 VTRLKEKTNSLNI
+578 VTRLKEKTNSLDI
-591 INLSEDLTD
+591 INLNEDLTD
-600 VRNETVY
+600 VRSESVY
-607 LVNNKEHIKFRADDD
+607 LVSNKENIKFRANDG

-649 KRVTNNYNPSIVYPV
+649 KQVIDGYTSSIVYSM

-676 LNTLDYRNPIT
+676 LNTIDYKNPIT

-706 INKTNKNLIND
+706 INKTDKNLIND

-733 DQGDSNSGINML
+733 DQGNSDSAIHML

-757 SFVTQINNK
+757 SFVIQINNK

-779 LTKKSVSASH
+779 LTKQSASAGH
-789 DFEITYKGK
+789 NFEITYKGK
-798 NYQLSQ
+798 KYQLSQ

-818 LSDGDWL
+818 LGDGDWL

>member
-1 MNKVERLKL
+1 MTRIERLKL

-39 AVNAINE
+39 AVKAINE
-46 IVGSSKEI
+46 VAGSSKEI

-79 NLFEMLIPFIKDKL
+79 NPFEMLVPFIKDKL
-93 AEENIT
+93 AEGGIT

-112 AFFDDT
+112 AFFDNT
-118 IKFQDRNN
+118 IKFNQNN
-126 FSKNKYG
+126 FSKSKYG
-133 IKLKQNAYDTFVKFN
+133 IKLKQDNYNSFVSFN
-148 VSANNTINVSLPQ
+148 VINNNSVTINLPQ
-161 EINTSQDIELD
+161 EINSSKDIELD

-186 MPYTKYIKQLNISSD
+186 MSYTKYIKQLNIPSD
-201 RVIVVNSLE
+201 KVVVVDSLE
-210 EYENHNS
+210 EHENRS
-217 YSSDDDNILVLVKVD
+217 YSSDSNNILVFVKAN
-232 FDELSSYES
+232 FDELNNN
-241 ITDSIKRLFKLQNGQ
+241 ITDSIKKLFKLQDNQ
-256 NITRYSYGF
+256 NITTYSYGF
-265 VNNNLTKYFDFTT
+265 INNNLTKYFDFTT

-287 ISYDM
+287 ISSDM
-292 QYNMMMSIAL
+292 QYNIIINTLQVPVEPYNVA
-302 SKPIA
+302 
-307 SNEITYINEALFTHT
+307 YINEALFSHA
-322 GNYLNKINIIPEN
+322 NDLVKINIAAEN
-335 SPVLNKFNKTWY
+335 STILNTLSAQRY
-347 QDKFNVILNPE
+347 QDNFNVILNPE

-366 TKQWNELPYAFT
+366 TKKWNKLSNEQK
-378 NQFNYLKNVDD
+378 NKFNYLKNVDN

-399 ISIANKTTQTELETD
+399 IDVANKTTQTELESD
-414 NSSRTISVVDKNK
+414 SHSRTISVVDKNK
-427 VTNLAELDN
+427 VTNLSELDT

-454 NYVLDKH
+454 NYVLDKN
-461 TRTWVEINFNQS
+461 TRTWVEINFEQS

-496 IKCRTRVN
+496 IKCKTHVN
-504 TFTGYD
+504 TFSGSGSK
-510 NKDIFVYD
+510 NILVYD
-518 KNNSNLADISSVDYD
+518 KNNTDLADIASVKYNIYD
-533 IYSGNIIV
+533 GDIIV

-553 STWYELPDEVKTKL
+553 SVWYELPNEVKTKL
-567 NNFVNTQYINV
+567 NNFVNTQYTKV

-591 INLSEDLTD
+591 INLNEDLTD
-600 VRNETVY
+600 VRDESVY
-607 LVNNKEHIKFRADDD
+607 LVSNKENIKFRANDD

-649 KRVTNNYNPSIVYPV
+649 KQVANNYTPSIVYPV

-676 LNTLDYRNPIT
+676 LNTLDYRNPVT

-706 INKTNKNLIND
+706 INKTDKNLISD

-733 DQGDSNSGINML
+733 DQGNSDSAINML
-745 QKYSNIKIFNAG
+745 QKCSNIKIFNAG
-757 SFVTQINNK
+757 SFVIQINNK

-798 NYQLSQ
+798 RYQLSQ

-818 LSDGDWL
+818 LGDGDWL

>member
-1 MNKVERLKL
+1 MTRIERLKL

-46 IVGSSKEI
+46 VAGSSKEI

-60 FSENLGFDK
+60 FSEKLGFDK

-79 NLFEMLIPFIKDKL
+79 NLFEMLVPFIKDKL
-93 AEENIT
+93 AEEGIT

-112 AFFDDT
+112 VFFDNT
-118 IKFQDRNN
+118 IKFNQNN

-133 IKLKQNAYDTFVKFN
+133 IKLKQNAYDNFVKFD
-148 VSANNTINVSLPQ
+148 VSTNNTINVSLPQ

-186 MPYTKYIKQLNISSD
+186 MPYTKYIKQLNIPSD
-201 RVIVVNSLE
+201 RVIIVNNLE
-210 EYENHNS
+210 EHKSRS
-217 YSSDDDNILVLVKVD
+217 YSTGDDDILVLVKID
-232 FDELSSYES
+232 LDELSDMTNSVE
-241 ITDSIKRLFKLQNGQ
+241 KLFKLQYGQ
-256 NITRYSYGF
+256 NITNKSYGF
-265 VNNNLTKYFDFTT
+265 INQDATKYFDFTT
-278 RQWLPLKDL
+278 REWLPLKDL
-287 ISYDM
+287 ISSDM
-292 QYNMMMSIAL
+292 QYNIMLSTLPNPIAL
-302 SKPIA
+302 NNIS
-307 SNEITYINEALFTHT
+307 
-322 GNYLNKINIIPEN
+322 YLNEVFYTHSSNGFLNQLNIVAEN
-335 SPVLNKFNKTWY
+335 STVLNKFNNSAF

-366 TKQWNELPYAFT
+366 TKQWNELPYHFK
-378 NQFNYLKNVDD
+378 NQFNYLKNVDT

-399 ISIANKTTQTELETD
+399 IDVANKTTQTELETD
-414 NSSRTISVVDKNK
+414 SHSRTISVVDKNK
-427 VTNLAELDN
+427 VTNLSELDT

-454 NYVLDKH
+454 NYVLNKN
-461 TRTWVEINFNQS
+461 TRTWVEINSEQS
-473 QKIKDKITIDFNLTI
+473 QKIKDKVTIDFNLTI

-496 IKCRTRVN
+496 IKCRTHVN
-504 TFTGYD
+504 TFSGSGSK
-510 NKDIFVYD
+510 NILVYD
-518 KNNSNLADISSVDYD
+518 KNNTDLADIASVKYSIYD
-533 IYSGNIIV
+533 GDIIV

-553 STWYELPDEVKTKL
+553 SVWYELPNEVKTKL
-567 NNFVNTQYINV
+567 NNFVNTQYTKV

-591 INLSEDLTD
+591 INLNEDLTD
-600 VRNETVY
+600 VQSESVY
-607 LVNNKEHIKFRADDD
+607 LVSNKENIKFRANND
-622 YAYNFNDNTLIFT
+622 YAYNFNSNTLIFT

-649 KRVTNNYNPSIVYPV
+649 KQVINNHTPSIVYSV
-664 CENIVAVIANKV
+664 CENIVAVITNKV
-676 LNTLDYRNPIT
+676 LNALDYRNPVT

-692 LTEIKNQIKDKEVV
+692 LTEIKNQIRDKEVI

-733 DQGDSNSGINML
+733 DQGNSDSAINML

-757 SFVTQINNK
+757 SFVIQINNK
-766 LAELLNKNNVIAI
+766 LTELLNKNNTIAI

-789 DFEITYKGK
+789 DFEIAYKGK
-798 NYQLSQ
+798 RYQLSQ

-818 LSDGDWL
+818 ISDGDWL

>member
-1 MNKVERLKL
+1 MTRIERLKL

-39 AVNAINE
+39 AVKAINE
-46 IVGSSKEI
+46 VAGSSKEI

-69 EITKVNNVSV
+69 EITKVNNVSIKP
-79 NLFEMLIPFIKDKL
+79 FEMLVPFIKDKL
-93 AEENIT
+93 AKEGIT

-118 IKFQDRNN
+118 IKFQNRNN

-133 IKLKQNAYDTFVKFN
+133 IKLKQNAYDKFVKFD
-148 VSANNTINVSLPQ
+148 VSANNVINISLPQ

-186 MPYTKYIKQLNISSD
+186 MPYTKYIKQLNIPSD

-210 EYENHNS
+210 EHKGRS
-217 YSSDDDNILVLVKVD
+217 YSTGDDDILVLVKTNS
-232 FDELSSYES
+232 DELSDMTNS
-241 ITDSIKRLFKLQNGQ
+241 IEKLFKLQDGQ
-256 NITRYSYGF
+256 NITNKSYGF
-265 VNNNLTKYFDFTT
+265 INQDATKYFDFTT
-278 RQWLPLKDL
+278 REWLPLKDL
-287 ISYDM
+287 ISSDM
-292 QYNMMMSIAL
+292 QYNIML
-302 SKPIA
+302 STLPNPVE
-307 SNEITYINEALFTHT
+307 SNNISYLNEAFYTHS
-322 GNYLNKINIIPEN
+322 GNGFLNQLNIVAEN
-335 SPVLNKFNKTWY
+335 SPVLNKFNNSAF

-366 TKQWNELPYAFT
+366 TKQWNELPNAFA
-378 NQFNYLKNVDD
+378 NQFNYLKNVDT

-399 ISIANKTTQTELETD
+399 IDVANKTTQTELKTD
-414 NSSRTISVVDKNK
+414 SHSRTISVVDKNK
-427 VTNLAELDN
+427 VTNLSELDT
-436 CSMLSTSYD
+436 CSMLSTSYN

-454 NYVLDKH
+454 NYVLDKN
-461 TRTWVEINFNQS
+461 TRTWVEINSEQS
-473 QKIKDKITIDFNLTI
+473 QKIKDKVTIDFSLTI
-488 NDTTAPEK
+488 NDTTAAEK

-504 TFTGYD
+504 TFNGSGSKNILVY
-510 NKDIFVYD
+510 NKD
-518 KNNSNLADISSVDYD
+518 NSELADIASVQYSIYNGD
-533 IYSGNIIV
+533 IVV

-553 STWYELPDEVKTKL
+553 STWYELPNEVKTKL
-567 NNFVNTQYINV
+567 NNFVNTQYTNI
-578 VTRLKEKTNSLNI
+578 VTRLKGTTNSLNI
-591 INLSEDLTD
+591 INLNEDLTD
-600 VRNETVY
+600 VRGETVY

-622 YAYNFNDNTLIFT
+622 YAYNFNYNTLILT

-649 KRVTNNYNPSIVYPV
+649 KQVTNNYTPSIIYPV
-664 CENIVAVIANKV
+664 CENIVAVITNKV
-676 LNTLDYRNPIT
+676 LNALDYRNPVT

-692 LTEIKNQIKDKEVV
+692 LTEIKNQIRDKEVI
-706 INKTNKNLIND
+706 INKTDKNLINE

-733 DQGDSNSGINML
+733 DQGNSDSAINML

-757 SFVTQINNK
+757 SFVIQINNK
-766 LAELLNKNNVIAI
+766 LAELLNKNNAIAI

-798 NYQLSQ
+798 RYQLSQ

-818 LSDGDWL
+818 IDDGNWL

>member
-1 MNKVERLKL
+1 MTRIERLKL

-39 AVNAINE
+39 AVKAINE
-46 IVGSSKEI
+46 IAGSSKEI

-79 NLFEMLIPFIKDKL
+79 NPFEMLVPFIKDKL
-93 AEENIT
+93 AEKGIT

-112 AFFDDT
+112 AFFDNT
-118 IKFQDRNN
+118 IKFNQNNN

-133 IKLKQNAYDTFVKFN
+133 IKLKQNAYDNFVKFD
-148 VSANNTINVSLPQ
+148 VSTNNTINVSLPQ

-186 MPYTKYIKQLNISSD
+186 MPYTKYIKQLNIPLD
-201 RVIVVNSLE
+201 RVIIVNNLE
-210 EYENHNS
+210 EHKSRS
-217 YSSDDDNILVLVKVD
+217 YSSDDDDTLVLVKTNL
-232 FDELSSYES
+232 DELSDMTNS
-241 ITDSIKRLFKLQNGQ
+241 IEKLFKLQDGQ
-256 NITRYSYGF
+256 NITNKSYGF
-265 VNNNLTKYFDFTT
+265 INQDTTKYFDFTT

-287 ISYDM
+287 ISSDM
-292 QYNMMMSIAL
+292 QYNIMLSTLPNPIAL
-302 SKPIA
+302 NNIS
-307 SNEITYINEALFTHT
+307 YLNEAFYAHSNN
-322 GNYLNKINIIPEN
+322 GFLNQLNIVTEN
-335 SPVLNKFNKTWY
+335 STVLNKFNNSAF

-366 TKQWNELPYAFT
+366 TKQWNELPYHFK
-378 NQFNYLKNVDD
+378 NQFNYLKNVDT

-399 ISIANKTTQTELETD
+399 IDVANKTTQTELETD
-414 NSSRTISVVDKNK
+414 SHSRTISVVDKNK
-427 VTNLAELDN
+427 VTNLSELDT
-436 CSMLSTSYD
+436 CSMLSTSYN

-454 NYVLDKH
+454 NYVLDKN
-461 TRTWVEINFNQS
+461 TRTWVEINSEQS
-473 QKIKDKITIDFNLTI
+473 QKIKDKVTIDFSLTI
-488 NDTTAPEK
+488 NDTTAAEK

-504 TFTGYD
+504 TFSKSG
-510 NKDIFVYD
+510 NKNILVYD
-518 KNNSNLADISSVDYD
+518 KNNTDLADIASVNYSIYD
-533 IYSGNIIV
+533 GDIIV

-553 STWYELPDEVKTKL
+553 SVWYELPNEVKTKL
-567 NNFVNTQYINV
+567 NNFVNTQYTKV

-591 INLSEDLTD
+591 INLNEDLTN
-600 VRNETVY
+600 VRSESVY
-607 LVNNKEHIKFRADDD
+607 LVSNKENIKFRANDD

-649 KRVTNNYNPSIVYPV
+649 KQVIDNYTLSIVYPV
-664 CENIVAVIANKV
+664 CENIVAVITNKV
-676 LNTLDYRNPIT
+676 LNTLDYRNPVT

-692 LTEIKNQIKDKEVV
+692 LTEIKNQIKDKEVI
-706 INKTNKNLIND
+706 INKTDKNLIND

-733 DQGDSNSGINML
+733 DQSNSDSTINML

-766 LAELLNKNNVIAI
+766 LAELLNKNNAIAI

-789 DFEITYKGK
+789 DFEIAYKGK
-798 NYQLSQ
+798 RYQLSQ

-818 LSDGDWL
+818 LGDGDWL

>member
-1 MNKVERLKL
+1 MTRIERLKL

-46 IVGSSKEI
+46 VAGSSKEI

-69 EITKVNNVSV
+69 EITKVNNVSI
-79 NLFEMLIPFIKDKL
+79 NPFEMLIHFIKDKL

-99 NVDAEKNTQNCFF
+99 NVDAKKNTKNYFF
-112 AFFDDT
+112 VFFDDT
-118 IKFQDRNN
+118 IKFYHSIN

-133 IKLKQNAYDTFVKFN
+133 IKLKQNAYDKFVKFN
-148 VSANNTINVSLPQ
+148 VSANDTINVSLPQ

-186 MPYTKYIKQLNISSD
+186 MPYTKYIKQLNIPSD
-201 RVIVVNSLE
+201 RVIIVNSLE
-210 EYENHNS
+210 EHKGHSS
-217 YSSDDDNILVLVKVD
+217 YSIGDDNTLVLVKINS
-232 FDELSSYES
+232 DELSDMTNS
-241 ITDSIKRLFKLQNGQ
+241 IEKLFKLQDGQ
-256 NITRYSYGF
+256 NITNKSYGF
-265 VNNNLTKYFDFTT
+265 INQDATKYFDFTT
-278 RQWLPLKDL
+278 REWLPLKDL
-287 ISYDM
+287 ISSDM
-292 QYNMMMSIAL
+292 QYNIMLSILPNPVDA
-302 SKPIA
+302 
-307 SNEITYINEALFTHT
+307 NEIKYINEAWFTHRS
-322 GNYLNKINIIPEN
+322 GLNKINIAAEN
-335 SPVLNKFNKTWY
+335 SAILNTILTKPLYKDNFNI
-347 QDKFNVILNPE
+347 ILNPE

-366 TKQWNELPYAFT
+366 TKQWNELPNNFK
-378 NQFNYLKNVDD
+378 NQFDYLKNVDT

-399 ISIANKTTQTELETD
+399 IDVANKTTQTELETD
-414 NSSRTISVVDKNK
+414 SYSRRISVVDKNK
-427 VTNLAELDN
+427 ITNLSELDN
-436 CSMLSTSYD
+436 NSMLFPSVY

-454 NYVLDKH
+454 NYVLNKN
-461 TRTWVEINFNQS
+461 TRTWVEINSEQS
-473 QKIKDKITIDFNLTI
+473 QKIKDKVTIDFSLTI
-488 NDTTAPEK
+488 NDTTAAEK

-504 TFTGYD
+504 TFSKSG
-510 NKDIFVYD
+510 NKNILVYD
-518 KNNSNLADISSVDYD
+518 KNNTDLADIASVNYSIYD
-533 IYSGNIIV
+533 GDIIV

-553 STWYELPDEVKTKL
+553 SVWYELPNEVKTKL
-567 NNFVNTQYINV
+567 NNFVNTQYTKV

-591 INLSEDLTD
+591 INLNEDLTD
-600 VRNETVY
+600 VQNEFVY
-607 LVNNKEHIKFRADDD
+607 LVSNKENIKFRANDD

-649 KRVTNNYNPSIVYPV
+649 KQVINNYTPSIIYSV
-664 CENIVAVIANKV
+664 CENIVAVITNKV
-676 LNTLDYRNPIT
+676 LNTLDYRNPVT

-692 LTEIKNQIKDKEVV
+692 LTEIKNQIRDKEVI
-706 INKTNKNLIND
+706 INKTDKDLIND

-733 DQGDSNSGINML
+733 DQGNSNSAINML

-757 SFVTQINNK
+757 SFVIQINNK
-766 LAELLNKNNVIAI
+766 LAELLNKNNAIAI

-789 DFEITYKGK
+789 DFEIAYKGK
-798 NYQLSQ
+798 RYQLSQ

-818 LSDGDWL
+818 IGDGDWL

>member
-1 MNKVERLKL
+1 MTRIERLKL

-39 AVNAINE
+39 AVKAINE
-46 IVGSSKEI
+46 VAGSSKEI

-60 FSENLGFDK
+60 FSETLGFDK

-79 NLFEMLIPFIKDKL
+79 NPFEMLIPFIKDKL
-93 AEENIT
+93 AEEDIT
-99 NVDAEKNTQNCFF
+99 NVDAEKNTKNCFF
-112 AFFDDT
+112 AFFDDI

-133 IKLKQNAYDTFVKFN
+133 IKLKQNTYDSFVKFD

-186 MPYTKYIKQLNISSD
+186 MPYTKYIKQLNIPLN
-201 RVIVVNSLE
+201 RVTVVNSLE
-210 EYENHNS
+210 EHKGHY
-217 YSSDDDNILVLVKVD
+217 YSTDDDDILVLVKTNS
-232 FDELSSYES
+232 DELSDMTNS
-241 ITDSIKRLFKLQNGQ
+241 IEKLFKLQNGQ
-256 NITRYSYGF
+256 NITNKSYGF
-265 VNNNLTKYFDFTT
+265 INQDATKYFDFTT

-287 ISYDM
+287 ISSDM
-292 QYNMMMSIAL
+292 QYNIMLSTLPNPIAL
-302 SKPIA
+302 NNIS
-307 SNEITYINEALFTHT
+307 YLNEAFYAHSNN
-322 GNYLNKINIIPEN
+322 GFLNQLNIVAEN
-335 SPVLNKFNKTWY
+335 STVLNKFNNSAF

-366 TKQWNELPYAFT
+366 TKQWNELPYYFK
-378 NQFNYLKNVDD
+378 NQFNYLKNVDT

-399 ISIANKTTQTELETD
+399 IDVANKTTQTELETD
-414 NSSRTISVVDKNK
+414 SHSRTISVVDKNK
-427 VTNLAELDN
+427 VTNLSKLDT
-436 CSMLSTSYD
+436 CSMLSTSYN

-454 NYVLDKH
+454 NYVLDKN
-461 TRTWVEINFNQS
+461 TRTWVEINSKQS
-473 QKIKDKITIDFNLTI
+473 QKIKDKVTIDFSLTI
-488 NDTTAPEK
+488 NDTTAAEK

-504 TFTGYD
+504 TFSKSG
-510 NKDIFVYD
+510 NKNILVYD
-518 KNNSNLADISSVDYD
+518 KNNTDLADIASVNYSIYD
-533 IYSGNIIV
+533 GDIIV

-553 STWYELPDEVKTKL
+553 SVWYELPNEVKTKL
-567 NNFVNTQYINV
+567 NNFVNTQYTKV

-591 INLSEDLTD
+591 INLNEDLTD
-600 VRNETVY
+600 VRGESVY
-607 LVNNKEHIKFRADDD
+607 LVSNKENIKFRANDD

-649 KRVTNNYNPSIVYPV
+649 KQVINNYTPSIVYSV
-664 CENIVAVIANKV
+664 CENIVAVITNKV
-676 LNTLDYRNPIT
+676 LNALDYRNPVT

-692 LTEIKNQIKDKEVV
+692 LTEIKNQIRDKEVI
-706 INKTNKNLIND
+706 INKTDKNLIND

-733 DQGDSNSGINML
+733 DQGNSDSAINML

-757 SFVTQINNK
+757 SFVIQINNK
-766 LAELLNKNNVIAI
+766 LAELLNKNNAIAI

-789 DFEITYKGK
+789 DFEIAYKGK
-798 NYQLSQ
+798 RYQLSQ

-818 LSDGDWL
+818 IGDGDWL

>member
-1 MNKVERLKL
+1 MTRIERLKL

-39 AVNAINE
+39 AVKAINE
-46 IVGSSKEI
+46 VAGSSKEI

-79 NLFEMLIPFIKDKL
+79 NPFEMLVPFIKDKL
-93 AEENIT
+93 AEGGIT

-112 AFFDDT
+112 VFFDNT
-118 IKFQDRNN
+118 IKFNQNN

-133 IKLKQNAYDTFVKFN
+133 IKLKQNAYDKFVKFN
-148 VSANNTINVSLPQ
+148 VSTNNTINVNLPQ

-186 MPYTKYIKQLNISSD
+186 MPYTKYIKQLNIPSD
-201 RVIVVNSLE
+201 RVIIVNSLE
-210 EYENHNS
+210 EHKGHSS
-217 YSSDDDNILVLVKVD
+217 YSIGDDDILVLVKINL
-232 FDELSSYES
+232 DELSNMTNS
-241 ITDSIKRLFKLQNGQ
+241 IEKLFKLQDGQ
-256 NITRYSYGF
+256 NIANKPYGF
-265 VNNNLTKYFDFTT
+265 INQNVTKYFDFTT
-278 RQWLPLKDL
+278 REWLPLKDL
-287 ISYDM
+287 ISSDM
-292 QYNMMMSIAL
+292 QYNIMLSILPNPVDAD
-302 SKPIA
+302 
-307 SNEITYINEALFTHT
+307 EIKYINEAWFTHT
-322 GNYLNKINIIPEN
+322 SGLNKINIAAEN
-335 SPVLNKFNKTWY
+335 SAILNTILTKPLYKDNFNI
-347 QDKFNVILNPE
+347 ILNPE

-366 TKQWNELPYAFT
+366 TKQWNELPNNFK
-378 NQFNYLKNVDD
+378 NQFDYLKNVDT

-399 ISIANKTTQTELETD
+399 IDVANKTTQTELKND
-414 NSSRTISVVDKNK
+414 SHSRKISVVDKNK
-427 VTNLAELDN
+427 ITNLSELDDA
-436 CSMLSTSYD
+436 SMLFPTVY

-454 NYVLDKH
+454 NYVLNKN
-461 TRTWVEINFNQS
+461 TRTWVEINSEQS
-473 QKIKDKITIDFNLTI
+473 QKIKDKVTIDFSLTI
-488 NDTTAPEK
+488 NDTTAAEK

-504 TFTGYD
+504 TFSKSG
-510 NKDIFVYD
+510 NKNILVYD
-518 KNNSNLADISSVDYD
+518 KNNTDLADIASVNYSIYD
-533 IYSGNIIV
+533 GNIIV

-553 STWYELPDEVKTKL
+553 SVWYELPNEVKTKL
-567 NNFVNTQYINV
+567 NNFVNTQYTKV
-578 VTRLKEKTNSLNI
+578 VTRLKEETNSLNI
-591 INLSEDLTD
+591 INLNEDLTD
-600 VRNETVY
+600 VRSESVY
-607 LVNNKEHIKFRADDD
+607 LVSNKENIKFRANDD

-649 KRVTNNYNPSIVYPV
+649 KQVTNNYTPSIVYPV

-676 LNTLDYRNPIT
+676 LNTLDYRNPVT

-692 LTEIKNQIKDKEVV
+692 LTEIKNQIRDKEVV
-706 INKTNKNLIND
+706 INKTDKNLINE

-724 VKFYSMGKS
+724 VKFYSMGKLDQENS
-733 DQGDSNSGINML
+733 DFAIHML

-766 LAELLNKNNVIAI
+766 LAELLNKNNTIAI

-789 DFEITYKGK
+789 DFEIVYKGK
-798 NYQLSQ
+798 RYQLSQ

-818 LSDGDWL
+818 IGDGDWL

>member
-1 MNKVERLKL
+1 MTRIERLKL

-46 IVGSSKEI
+46 VAGSSKEI

-69 EITKVNNVSV
+69 EITKVNNTSI
-79 NLFEMLIPFIKDKL
+79 NPFEMLVSFIKDKL
-93 AEENIT
+93 AEEGIT

-112 AFFDDT
+112 VFFDDT
-118 IKFQDRNN
+118 IKIQHSSN

-133 IKLKQNAYDTFVKFN
+133 IKLKQNAYDKFVKFN
-148 VSANNTINVSLPQ
+148 VSANNTINANLPQ

-186 MPYTKYIKQLNISSD
+186 MPYTKYIKQLNIPSD
-201 RVIVVNSLE
+201 RVTVVNSLE
-210 EYENHNS
+210 EHEGRS
-217 YSSDDDNILVLVKVD
+217 YSTGDNDILVLVKTNL
-232 FDELSSYES
+232 DELSNMTNS
-241 ITDSIKRLFKLQNGQ
+241 IEKLFKLQDGQ
-256 NITRYSYGF
+256 NITNKSYGF
-265 VNNNLTKYFDFTT
+265 INQDATKYFDFTT
-278 RQWLPLKDL
+278 REWLPLKDL
-287 ISYDM
+287 ISSDM
-292 QYNMMMSIAL
+292 QYNIMLSILPNPVDAN
-302 SKPIA
+302 KIK
-307 SNEITYINEALFTHT
+307 YINEAWFTHVS
-322 GNYLNKINIIPEN
+322 GLDKINITAEN
-335 SPVLNKFNKTWY
+335 SSVLNTILTKPLYKDNY
-347 QDKFNVILNPE
+347 NVILNPE

-366 TKQWNELPYAFT
+366 TKQWNELPDNFK
-378 NQFNYLKNVDD
+378 NQFDYLKNVDT

-399 ISIANKTTQTELETD
+399 IGIANKTTQTILESD
-414 NSSRTISVVDKNK
+414 SHSRTISVVDKNK
-427 VTNLAELDN
+427 ITNLSELDN
-436 CSMLSTSYD
+436 DSMLFPTVY

-454 NYVLDKH
+454 NYVLNKN
-461 TRTWVEINFNQS
+461 TRTWVEINSKQS
-473 QKIKDKITIDFNLTI
+473 QKIKDKVTIDFSLTI
-488 NDTTAPEK
+488 NDTTAAEK

-504 TFTGYD
+504 TFSKSG
-510 NKDIFVYD
+510 NKNILVYD
-518 KNNSNLADISSVDYD
+518 KNNTDLADIASVDYS
-533 IYSGNIIV
+533 IYSGDIIV

-553 STWYELPDEVKTKL
+553 SVWYELPNEVKTKL
-567 NNFVNTQYINV
+567 NNFVNTQYTKV

-591 INLSEDLTD
+591 INLNEDLTD
-600 VRNETVY
+600 VRGESVY
-607 LVNNKEHIKFRADDD
+607 LVSNKENIKFRADDD

-649 KRVTNNYNPSIVYPV
+649 KQVTNNYTPSIIYPV

-676 LNTLDYRNPIT
+676 LNTLDYRNPVT
-687 LTSNN
+687 LTSND
-692 LTEIKNQIKDKEVV
+692 LAEIKNQIKDKEVV
-706 INKTNKNLIND
+706 INKTGKNLIND

-733 DQGDSNSGINML
+733 DQYNSDFAINML

-779 LTKKSVSASH
+779 LTKKTVSDSH
-789 DFEITYKGK
+789 NFEITYKGK
-798 NYQLSQ
+798 RYQLSQ
-804 DNFFINNIENLCQF
+804 DNFFINIIENLCQF
-818 LSDGDWL
+818 LNDGDWL

>member
-1 MNKVERLKL
+1 MTKIERLKL

-30 ELVTDDKTS
+30 ELITDDKTS
-39 AVNAINE
+39 AVKAINE
-46 IVGSSKEI
+46 VAGSSKEI

-79 NLFEMLIPFIKDKL
+79 NLFEMLVPFIKNKL
-93 AEENIT
+93 AEEGIT
-99 NVDAEKNTQNCFF
+99 NVDAEKNTQNYFF
-112 AFFDDT
+112 VFFDDT
-118 IKFQDRNN
+118 IKFNQNN

-133 IKLKQNAYDTFVKFN
+133 IKLKQNTYDKFVKFD
-148 VSANNTINVSLPQ
+148 VSANNTINVNLPQ

-186 MPYTKYIKQLNISSD
+186 MPYTKYIKQLNIPSD
-201 RVIVVNSLE
+201 RVIIVNNLE
-210 EYENHNS
+210 EHKGRS
-217 YSSDDDNILVLVKVD
+217 YSSTDNDILVLVKID
-232 FDELSSYES
+232 LDELSD
-241 ITDSIKRLFKLQNGQ
+241 ITNSVKKLFKLQDGQ
-256 NITRYSYGF
+256 NITNKSYGF
-265 VNNNLTKYFDFTT
+265 INQDATKYFDFTT

-287 ISYDM
+287 ISSDM
-292 QYNMMMSIAL
+292 QYNIMLSTLPNPIAL
-302 SKPIA
+302 NNIS
-307 SNEITYINEALFTHT
+307 YLNEAFYTHS
-322 GNYLNKINIIPEN
+322 GNGFLNQLNIVVEN
-335 SPVLNKFNKTWY
+335 SPVLNKFNNLAF

-358 LTKYYNNV
+358 LTKYYNNI
-366 TKQWNELPYAFT
+366 TKQWNELPNNFK
-378 NQFNYLKNVDD
+378 NQFDYLKNVDN

-399 ISIANKTTQTELETD
+399 IDVANKTTQTELETD
-414 NSSRTISVVDKNK
+414 SHSRTISVVDKNK
-427 VTNLAELDN
+427 ITNLSELDT

-445 TTLVVDKTL
+445 TTLIVDKTL
-454 NYVLDKH
+454 NYVLDKN
-461 TRTWVEINFNQS
+461 TRTWVEINSEQS
-473 QKIKDKITIDFNLTI
+473 QKIKDKVTIDFSLTI
-488 NDTTAPEK
+488 NDTTAAEK

-504 TFTGYD
+504 TFSKSGSK
-510 NKDIFVYD
+510 NILVYD
-518 KNNSNLADISSVDYD
+518 KNNTDLEDIASVNYSIYD
-533 IYSGNIIV
+533 GDIIV

-553 STWYELPDEVKTKL
+553 SVWYELPNEVKTKL
-567 NNFVNTQYINV
+567 NNFVNTQYTKV
-578 VTRLKEKTNSLNI
+578 VTRLKEKTSSLNI
-591 INLSEDLTD
+591 INLNEDLTD
-600 VRNETVY
+600 VRSESVY
-607 LVNNKEHIKFRADDD
+607 LVSNKENIKFRANND
-622 YAYNFNDNTLIFT
+622 YAYNFNNNTLIFT

-649 KRVTNNYNPSIVYPV
+649 KQVIDNYTSSIVYSV
-664 CENIVAVIANKV
+664 CENIVAVITNKV
-676 LNTLDYRNPIT
+676 LNALDYRNPVT

-692 LTEIKNQIKDKEVV
+692 LTEIKNQIRDKEVI
-706 INKTNKNLIND
+706 INKTYKNLIDD

-733 DQGDSNSGINML
+733 DQGNNDSVINML

-798 NYQLSQ
+798 RYQLSQ

-818 LSDGDWL
+818 IGDGDWL

>member
-1 MNKVERLKL
+1 MTRIERLKL

-46 IVGSSKEI
+46 VAGSSKEI

-79 NLFEMLIPFIKDKL
+79 NPFEMLVPFIKDELTKKG
-93 AEENIT
+93 IT

-112 AFFDDT
+112 VFFDNT
-118 IKFQDRNN
+118 IKFNQND

-133 IKLKQNAYDTFVKFN
+133 IKLKQDNYNSFVSFN
-148 VSANNTINVSLPQ
+148 VINNNSVTINLPQ
-161 EINTSQDIELD
+161 EINSSKDIELD

-186 MPYTKYIKQLNISSD
+186 MSYTKYIKQLNIPSD
-201 RVIVVNSLE
+201 RVIIVNNLE
-210 EYENHNS
+210 EHKGRS
-217 YSSDDDNILVLVKVD
+217 YSSGNDDILVLVKINL
-232 FDELSSYES
+232 DELSDMTNS
-241 ITDSIKRLFKLQNGQ
+241 IEKLFKLQDGQ
-256 NITRYSYGF
+256 NITNKSYGF
-265 VNNNLTKYFDFTT
+265 INQDATKYFDFTT

-287 ISYDM
+287 ISSDM
-292 QYNMMMSIAL
+292 QYNIMLSTLPNPIAL
-302 SKPIA
+302 NNIS
-307 SNEITYINEALFTHT
+307 YLNEAFYAHSNN
-322 GNYLNKINIIPEN
+322 GFLNQLNIVAEN
-335 SPVLNKFNKTWY
+335 STVLNKFNNSAF

-366 TKQWNELPYAFT
+366 TKQWNELPYHFK
-378 NQFNYLKNVDD
+378 NQFNYLKNVDT

-399 ISIANKTTQTELETD
+399 IDVANKTTQTELETD
-414 NSSRTISVVDKNK
+414 SHSRTISVVNKNK
-427 VTNLAELDN
+427 VTNLSELDT

-454 NYVLDKH
+454 NYVLDKN
-461 TRTWVEINFNQS
+461 TRTWVEINSEQS

-496 IKCRTRVN
+496 IKCRTHVN
-504 TFTGYD
+504 TFSGSGSK
-510 NKDIFVYD
+510 NILVYD
-518 KNNSNLADISSVDYD
+518 KNNTDLADIASVNYSIYD
-533 IYSGNIIV
+533 GDIIV

-553 STWYELPDEVKTKL
+553 SVWYELPNEVKTKL
-567 NNFVNTQYINV
+567 NNFVNTQYTKV

-591 INLSEDLTD
+591 INLNEDLTD
-600 VRNETVY
+600 ARSESVY
-607 LVNNKEHIKFRADDD
+607 LVSNKENIKFRANDD
-622 YAYNFNDNTLIFT
+622 YAYNFNYNTLIFT

-649 KRVTNNYNPSIVYPV
+649 KQVANNYTPSIVYPV

-676 LNTLDYRNPIT
+676 LNTLDYRNPVT

-706 INKTNKNLIND
+706 INKTDKNLING

-733 DQGDSNSGINML
+733 DQGNSDSAINML

-757 SFVTQINNK
+757 SFVIQINNK

-798 NYQLSQ
+798 RYQLSQ

-818 LSDGDWL
+818 IGDGDWL

>member
-1 MNKVERLKL
+1 MTRIERLKL

-46 IVGSSKEI
+46 VAGSSKEI

-69 EITKVNNVSV
+69 EITKVNNVSIKP
-79 NLFEMLIPFIKDKL
+79 FEMLVPFIKNKL
-93 AEENIT
+93 AEEGIT
-99 NVDAEKNTQNCFF
+99 NVDAKKNTQNCFF
-112 AFFDDT
+112 TFFDDT
-118 IKFQDRNN
+118 IKFNQGN

-133 IKLKQNAYDTFVKFN
+133 IKLKQNAYNNFVKFD
-148 VSANNTINVSLPQ
+148 VSTNNTINVSLPQ

-186 MPYTKYIKQLNISSD
+186 MPYTKYIKQLNIPSD
-201 RVIVVNSLE
+201 RVIIVNNLE
-210 EYENHNS
+210 EHKGRS
-217 YSSDDDNILVLVKVD
+217 DSSGDDDILVLVKTNS
-232 FDELSSYES
+232 DELSDMTNS
-241 ITDSIKRLFKLQNGQ
+241 IEKLFKLQDGQ
-256 NITRYSYGF
+256 NITNKSYGF
-265 VNNNLTKYFDFTT
+265 INQDATKYFDFTT

-287 ISYDM
+287 ISSDM
-292 QYNMMMSIAL
+292 QYNIMLSTLPNPIAL
-302 SKPIA
+302 NNIS
-307 SNEITYINEALFTHT
+307 YLNEAFYTHS
-322 GNYLNKINIIPEN
+322 GNGFLNQLNIVAEN
-335 SPVLNKFNKTWY
+335 STVLNKFNNSAF

-366 TKQWNELPYAFT
+366 TKQWNELPNNFK

-399 ISIANKTTQTELETD
+399 IDVANKTTQTELETD
-414 NSSRTISVVDKNK
+414 SHSRTISVVDKNK
-427 VTNLAELDN
+427 VTNLSELDT
-436 CSMLSTSYD
+436 CSMLSTSYN

-454 NYVLDKH
+454 NYVLNKN
-461 TRTWVEINFNQS
+461 TRTWVEINSKQS
-473 QKIKDKITIDFNLTI
+473 QKIKDKVTIDFSLTI

-496 IKCRTRVN
+496 IKCRTHVN
-504 TFTGYD
+504 TFSGSGSK
-510 NKDIFVYD
+510 NILVYD
-518 KNNSNLADISSVDYD
+518 KNNTDLADIASVKYSIYD
-533 IYSGNIIV
+533 GDIIV

-553 STWYELPDEVKTKL
+553 SVWYELPNEVKTKL
-567 NNFVNTQYINV
+567 NNFVNTQYTKV

-591 INLSEDLTD
+591 INLNEDLTD
-600 VRNETVY
+600 VRSESVY
-607 LVNNKEHIKFRADDD
+607 LVSNKENIKFRANDD

-649 KRVTNNYNPSIVYPV
+649 KQVIDNYTLSIVYPV

-676 LNTLDYRNPIT
+676 LNTLDYRNPVT

-706 INKTNKNLIND
+706 INKTDKNLIND

-724 VKFYSMGKS
+724 VKFYSMSKS
-733 DQGDSNSGINML
+733 DQGNSDSAINML

-757 SFVTQINNK
+757 SFVIQINNK

-779 LTKKSVSASH
+779 LTKKSVSAGH
-789 DFEITYKGK
+789 NVEITYKGK
-798 NYQLSQ
+798 RYQLSQ

-818 LSDGDWL
+818 LDDDDWL

>member
-1 MNKVERLKL
+1 MTRIERLKL

-30 ELVTDDKTS
+30 ELITDDKTS
-39 AVNAINE
+39 AVKAINE
-46 IVGSSKEI
+46 VAGSSKEI

-79 NLFEMLIPFIKDKL
+79 NPFEMLIPFIKDKL
-93 AEENIT
+93 AEENIK
-99 NVDAEKNTQNCFF
+99 NVDAKKNTKNYFF

-118 IKFQDRNN
+118 IKFYHSIN

-133 IKLKQNAYDTFVKFN
+133 IKLKQNAYDKFVKFN

-186 MPYTKYIKQLNISSD
+186 MPYTKYIKQLNIPSD
-201 RVIVVNSLE
+201 KVIIVNSLE
-210 EYENHNS
+210 EHKGHSS
-217 YSSDDDNILVLVKVD
+217 YSIDNDDILVLVKTNS
-232 FDELSSYES
+232 DELSDMTNS
-241 ITDSIKRLFKLQNGQ
+241 IEKLFKLQDGQ
-256 NITRYSYGF
+256 NITNKSYGF
-265 VNNNLTKYFDFTT
+265 INQDATKYFDFTT
-278 RQWLPLKDL
+278 REWLPLKDL
-287 ISYDM
+287 ISSDM
-292 QYNMMMSIAL
+292 QYNIMLSILPNPVDA
-302 SKPIA
+302 
-307 SNEITYINEALFTHT
+307 NEIKYINEAWFTHIS
-322 GNYLNKINIIPEN
+322 GLNKINIAAED
-335 SPVLNKFNKTWY
+335 SSVLNTVLTKPLYKDNY
-347 QDKFNVILNPE
+347 NVILNPE

-366 TKQWNELPYAFT
+366 TKQWNELPYKFI
-378 NQFNYLKNVDD
+378 NKFNYLKNVDT

-399 ISIANKTTQTELETD
+399 IDVANKTTQTELESD
-414 NSSRTISVVDKNK
+414 SHSRKISVVDKNK
-427 VTNLAELDN
+427 ITNLSELDN
-436 CSMLSTSYD
+436 DSMLFPSVY

-454 NYVLDKH
+454 NYVLNKN
-461 TRTWVEINFNQS
+461 TRTWVEINSEQS
-473 QKIKDKITIDFNLTI
+473 QKIKDKVTIDFSLTI
-488 NDTTAPEK
+488 NDTTAAEK

-504 TFTGYD
+504 TFSKSGSK
-510 NKDIFVYD
+510 NILVYD
-518 KNNSNLADISSVDYD
+518 KNNTDLEDIASVNYSIYD
-533 IYSGNIIV
+533 GDIIV

-553 STWYELPDEVKTKL
+553 SVWYELPNEVKTKL
-567 NNFVNTQYINV
+567 NNFVNTQYTKVI
-578 VTRLKEKTNSLNI
+578 TRLKEKTNSLNI
-591 INLSEDLTD
+591 INLNEDLTD
-600 VRNETVY
+600 VRDESVY
-607 LVNNKEHIKFRADDD
+607 LVSNKENIKFRANDD

-649 KRVTNNYNPSIVYPV
+649 KQVINNYTPSIIYPV
-664 CENIVAVIANKV
+664 CENIVAVITNKV
-676 LNTLDYRNPIT
+676 LNTLDYRNPVT
-687 LTSNN
+687 LTNNN

-706 INKTNKNLIND
+706 INKTNENLINK

-724 VKFYSMGKS
+724 VKFYSMGKPDQNNS
-733 DQGDSNSGINML
+733 DSTINML

-789 DFEITYKGK
+789 DFEIIYKGK
-798 NYQLSQ
+798 RYQLSQ
-804 DNFFINNIENLCQF
+804 DNFFISNIENLCQF
-818 LSDGDWL
+818 LGDDDWL

>member
-1 MNKVERLKL
+1 MTRIERLKL

-46 IVGSSKEI
+46 IAGSSKEI

-79 NLFEMLIPFIKDKL
+79 NPFEMLVPFIKDKL
-93 AEENIT
+93 AEEGIT

-112 AFFDDT
+112 AFFDNT
-118 IKFQDRNN
+118 IKFNQNN
-126 FSKNKYG
+126 FSKSKYG
-133 IKLKQNAYDTFVKFN
+133 IKLKQDNYNSFVSFN
-148 VSANNTINVSLPQ
+148 VINNNSVTINLPQ
-161 EINTSQDIELD
+161 EINSSKDIELD
-172 IYGILGHYMSDYKI
+172 IYGILGHYISDYKI
-186 MPYTKYIKQLNISSD
+186 MSYTKYIKQLNIPSD
-201 RVIVVNSLE
+201 KVVVVDSLE
-210 EYENHNS
+210 EHKNRS
-217 YSSDDDNILVLVKVD
+217 YSSDNNNILVLVKVNS
-232 FDELSSYES
+232 DELNDN
-241 ITDSIKRLFKLQNGQ
+241 ITDSIKKLFKIQDGQ
-256 NITRYSYGF
+256 NITTYSYGF
-265 VNNNLTKYFDFTT
+265 INNNLTKYFDFTT

-287 ISYDM
+287 ISSDM
-292 QYNMMMSIAL
+292 QYNIMINTLQVPVEPYNVA
-302 SKPIA
+302 
-307 SNEITYINEALFTHT
+307 YINEALFSHAN
-322 GNYLNKINIIPEN
+322 GLVKINIAAEN
-335 SPVLNKFNKTWY
+335 STILNTLSAQRY
-347 QDKFNVILNPE
+347 QDNFNVILNPE

-366 TKQWNELPYAFT
+366 TKKWNKLSNEQK
-378 NQFNYLKNVDD
+378 NKFNYLKNVDN

-399 ISIANKTTQTELETD
+399 INVANKTTQTELEAD
-414 NSSRTISVVDKNK
+414 SHSRTISVVDKNK
-427 VTNLAELDN
+427 VTNLSELN
-436 CSMLSTSYD
+436 TCSMLSTSYD

-454 NYVLDKH
+454 NYVLDKN
-461 TRTWVEINFNQS
+461 TRTWVEINSEQS
-473 QKIKDKITIDFNLTI
+473 QKIKDKVTIDFSLTI

-496 IKCRTRVN
+496 IKCRTHVN
-504 TFTGYD
+504 TFSGSG
-510 NKDIFVYD
+510 NKNILVYD
-518 KNNSNLADISSVDYD
+518 KNNTDLADIASINYS
-533 IYSGNIIV
+533 IYNGDIIV

-553 STWYELPDEVKTKL
+553 SVWYELPNEVKTKL
-567 NNFVNTQYINV
+567 NNFVNTQYTKV

-591 INLSEDLTD
+591 INLNEDLTD
-600 VRNETVY
+600 IRSESVY
-607 LVNNKEHIKFRADDD
+607 LVSNKENIKFRANDD

-649 KRVTNNYNPSIVYPV
+649 KQVANNYTPSIIYPV

-676 LNTLDYRNPIT
+676 LNTLDYRNPVT

-706 INKTNKNLIND
+706 INKTDKNLISD

-733 DQGDSNSGINML
+733 DQGNSDSAINML

-798 NYQLSQ
+798 RYQLSQ

-818 LSDGDWL
+818 LDDGDWL

>member
-1 MNKVERLKL
+1 MTRIERLKL

-46 IVGSSKEI
+46 VAGSSKEI

-79 NLFEMLIPFIKDKL
+79 NPFEMLVPFIKDKL
-93 AEENIT
+93 AEEGIT
-99 NVDAEKNTQNCFF
+99 NVDAEKNTQNYFF

-118 IKFQDRNN
+118 IKIQHSSN

-133 IKLKQNAYDTFVKFN
+133 IKLKQNAYDNFVKFN

-186 MPYTKYIKQLNISSD
+186 MPYTKYIKQLNIPSD

-210 EYENHNS
+210 EHEGRS
-217 YSSDDDNILVLVKVD
+217 YSSNNDDILVLVKTNL
-232 FDELSSYES
+232 DELSDM
-241 ITDSIKRLFKLQNGQ
+241 TNSIKKLFKLQDGQ
-256 NITRYSYGF
+256 NITNKSYGF
-265 VNNNLTKYFDFTT
+265 INQDATKYFDFTA
-278 RQWLPLKDL
+278 REWLPLKDL
-287 ISYDM
+287 ISSDM
-292 QYNMMMSIAL
+292 QYNIILSILPNPVDA
-302 SKPIA
+302 
-307 SNEITYINEALFTHT
+307 NEIKYINEAWFTHT
-322 GNYLNKINIIPEN
+322 SGLNKINIAAEN
-335 SPVLNKFNKTWY
+335 SSVLNTILTKPLYKDNY
-347 QDKFNVILNPE
+347 SVILNPE

-366 TKQWNELPYAFT
+366 TKQWNELPDNFK
-378 NQFNYLKNVDD
+378 NQFDYLKNVDT

-399 ISIANKTTQTELETD
+399 IDVANKTTQTTLESD
-414 NSSRTISVVDKNK
+414 SHSRTISVVDKNK
-427 VTNLAELDN
+427 ITNLSELN
-436 CSMLSTSYD
+436 NGSMLFPSVY

-454 NYVLDKH
+454 NYVLNKN
-461 TRTWVEINFNQS
+461 TRTWVEINSEQS
-473 QKIKDKITIDFNLTI
+473 QKIKDKVTIDFSLTI
-488 NDTTAPEK
+488 NDTTAAEK

-504 TFTGYD
+504 TFSKSGSK
-510 NKDIFVYD
+510 NILVYD
-518 KNNSNLADISSVDYD
+518 KNNTDLEDIASVNYSIYD
-533 IYSGNIIV
+533 GDIIV

-553 STWYELPDEVKTKL
+553 SVWYELPNEVKTKL
-567 NNFVNTQYINV
+567 NNFINTQYTKV
-578 VTRLKEKTNSLNI
+578 VTRLKEKANSLNI
-591 INLSEDLTD
+591 INLNEDLTD
-600 VRNETVY
+600 VRSESVY
-607 LVNNKEHIKFRADDD
+607 LVSNKENIKFRANND

-649 KRVTNNYNPSIVYPV
+649 KQVINNYTPSIIYPV
-664 CENIVAVIANKV
+664 CENIVAVITNKV
-676 LNTLDYRNPIT
+676 LNTLDYRNPVT

-706 INKTNKNLIND
+706 INKTDKNLINE

-724 VKFYSMGKS
+724 VKFYSMGKT
-733 DQGDSNSGINML
+733 DQGNSDSAINML

-766 LAELLNKNNVIAI
+766 LAELLNKNNTIAI

-789 DFEITYKGK
+789 NFEIAYKGK
-798 NYQLSQ
+798 RYQLSQ

-818 LSDGDWL
+818 IDDGDWL

>member
-1 MNKVERLKL
+1 MTRIERLKL

-46 IVGSSKEI
+46 VAGSSKEI

-69 EITKVNNVSV
+69 EITKVNNVSI
-79 NLFEMLIPFIKDKL
+79 NPFEMLVPFIKDKL
-93 AEENIT
+93 AEEGIT

-112 AFFDDT
+112 VFFDDT
-118 IKFQDRNN
+118 IKFNQNN

-133 IKLKQNAYDTFVKFN
+133 IKLKQNAYDNFVKFD
-148 VSANNTINVSLPQ
+148 VSTNNTINVSLPQ

-186 MPYTKYIKQLNISSD
+186 MPYTKYIKQLNIPSD
-201 RVIVVNSLE
+201 RVIIVNSLE
-210 EYENHNS
+210 EHKGHS
-217 YSSDDDNILVLVKVD
+217 PYSTDDNDILVLVKID
-232 FDELSSYES
+232 SDELSDMTNS
-241 ITDSIKRLFKLQNGQ
+241 IEKLFKLQDGQ
-256 NITRYSYGF
+256 NITNKSYGF
-265 VNNNLTKYFDFTT
+265 INQDATKYFDFTT
-278 RQWLPLKDL
+278 REWLPLKDL
-287 ISYDM
+287 ISSDM
-292 QYNMMMSIAL
+292 QYNIMLSILPNPVDA
-302 SKPIA
+302 
-307 SNEITYINEALFTHT
+307 NEIKYINEAWFTHIS
-322 GNYLNKINIIPEN
+322 GLNKINIAAEN
-335 SPVLNKFNKTWY
+335 SAILNTVLTKPLYKDNFNI
-347 QDKFNVILNPE
+347 ILNPE

-366 TKQWNELPYAFT
+366 TKQWNELPNNFK
-378 NQFNYLKNVDD
+378 NQFDYLKNVDT

-399 ISIANKTTQTELETD
+399 IDVANKTTQTELKND
-414 NSSRTISVVDKNK
+414 SHSRTISVVDKNK
-427 VTNLAELDN
+427 VTNLSELDN
-436 CSMLSTSYD
+436 DSMLFPTVY

-454 NYVLDKH
+454 NYVLNKN
-461 TRTWVEINFNQS
+461 TRTWVEINSEQS
-473 QKIKDKITIDFNLTI
+473 QKIKDKVTIDFSLTI
-488 NDTTAPEK
+488 NDTTAAEK

-504 TFTGYD
+504 TFSKSGSK
-510 NKDIFVYD
+510 NILVYD
-518 KNNSNLADISSVDYD
+518 KNNIDLADIASVNYSIYD
-533 IYSGNIIV
+533 GDIIV

-553 STWYELPDEVKTKL
+553 SVWYELPNEVKTKL
-567 NNFVNTQYINV
+567 NNFVNTQYTKV

-591 INLSEDLTD
+591 INLNEDLTG
-600 VRNETVY
+600 VRSESVY
-607 LVNNKEHIKFRADDD
+607 LVSNKENIKFRANDD

-649 KRVTNNYNPSIVYPV
+649 KQVIDNYTPSIVYSV
-664 CENIVAVIANKV
+664 CENIVAVITNKV
-676 LNTLDYRNPIT
+676 LNTLDYGNPVT
-687 LTSNN
+687 LISNN

-706 INKTNKNLIND
+706 INKTYKNLINE

-733 DQGDSNSGINML
+733 DQGNSDSAINML

-766 LAELLNKNNVIAI
+766 LAELLNKNNTIAI

-789 DFEITYKGK
+789 NFEIAYKGK
-798 NYQLSQ
+798 RYQLSQ

-818 LSDGDWL
+818 IGDGDWL

>member
-1 MNKVERLKL
+1 MTRIERLKL

-46 IVGSSKEI
+46 VAGSSKEI

-60 FSENLGFDK
+60 FSETLGFDK

-79 NLFEMLIPFIKDKL
+79 NPFEMLIPFIKDKL

-99 NVDAEKNTQNCFF
+99 NVDAEKNTKNCFF
-112 AFFDDT
+112 TFFDDT

-133 IKLKQNAYDTFVKFN
+133 IKLKQNAYDAFVKFD
-148 VSANNTINVSLPQ
+148 VSTNNTINVSLPQ

-186 MPYTKYIKQLNISSD
+186 MPYTKYIKQLNIPSN
-201 RVIVVNSLE
+201 RVTVVNSLE
-210 EYENHNS
+210 EHEGRS
-217 YSSDDDNILVLVKVD
+217 YYTGDDNILVLVKINL
-232 FDELSSYES
+232 DELSDITNS
-241 ITDSIKRLFKLQNGQ
+241 IEKLFKLQDGQ
-256 NITRYSYGF
+256 NITDKSYGF
-265 VNNNLTKYFDFTT
+265 INQDATKYFDFTT
-278 RQWLPLKDL
+278 REWLPLKDL
-287 ISYDM
+287 ISSDM
-292 QYNMMMSIAL
+292 QYNIMLSILPNPVDA
-302 SKPIA
+302 
-307 SNEITYINEALFTHT
+307 NEIKYINEAWFTHT
-322 GNYLNKINIIPEN
+322 SGLNKINIAAED
-335 SPVLNKFNKTWY
+335 SSVLNTVLTKPLYKDNFNI
-347 QDKFNVILNPE
+347 ILNPE

-366 TKQWNELPYAFT
+366 TKQWNELPNNFK
-378 NQFNYLKNVDD
+378 NQFDYLKNVDT

-399 ISIANKTTQTELETD
+399 IDVANKTTQTELETD
-414 NSSRTISVVDKNK
+414 SHSRTISVVDKNK
-427 VTNLAELDN
+427 VTNLSELDN
-436 CSMLSTSYD
+436 NSMLFPLVY

-454 NYVLDKH
+454 NYVLNKN
-461 TRTWVEINFNQS
+461 TRTWVEINSEQS
-473 QKIKDKITIDFNLTI
+473 QKIKDKITIDFSLTI
-488 NDTTAPEK
+488 NDTTAAEK
-496 IKCRTRVN
+496 IKCRTHVN
-504 TFTGYD
+504 TFSGSGSK
-510 NKDIFVYD
+510 NILVYD
-518 KNNSNLADISSVDYD
+518 KNNTDLADIASINYSIYD
-533 IYSGNIIV
+533 GDIVV

-553 STWYELPDEVKTKL
+553 SVWYELPDEVKTKL
-567 NNFVNTQYINV
+567 NNFVNTQYTKV

-591 INLSEDLTD
+591 INLNEDLTD
-600 VRNETVY
+600 VRNESVY
-607 LVNNKEHIKFRADDD
+607 LVSNKENIKFRANND

-649 KRVTNNYNPSIVYPV
+649 KQVIDNYTPSIVYSV
-664 CENIVAVIANKV
+664 CENIVAVITNKV
-676 LNTLDYRNPIT
+676 LNTLDYRNPVT

-692 LTEIKNQIKDKEVV
+692 LTEIKNQIRDKEVI
-706 INKTNKNLIND
+706 INKTDKNLINE

-733 DQGDSNSGINML
+733 DQGNSDSAINML

-757 SFVTQINNK
+757 SFVIQINNK
-766 LAELLNKNNVIAI
+766 LAELLNKNNAIAI

-789 DFEITYKGK
+789 DFEIAYKGK
-798 NYQLSQ
+798 RYQLSQ

-818 LSDGDWL
+818 IGDGDWL